1 MGIIQKFIQ
10 KITGKEE
17 DKKSSSKSVS
27 KRKNVA
33 PVISKSQPYISQ
45 SGKVY
50 TNPVDLAKAK
60 YYYSTDRA
68 KRNGQLAEYWHNQ
81 MADKNSSFHKYY
93 GERYNRQ
100 QEYNKKYAKEHT
112 SKRGTLDR
120 ILGVLGYNGIT
131 QGLYN
136 ITDNDDSTTFVGG
149 LKQGLKYWN
158 PTTDDVSDRKTF
170 SDVLKN
176 LGWEDKDPDHLSV
189 SDVGR
194 GVVGFIGDVV
204 TDPLSYINPFS
215 SAAKIVKGSGY
226 GLDAVKAVKETT
238 HSKSFAEVSKYLSD
252 AGTNADKIKYMKG
265 TTAKDFMKA
274 ANYDKT
280 LSPEQTKEVAERM
293 SYNFN
298 RDIQRLK
305 LHPENEEGL
314 SMGIGHL
321 LPFDEKRRK
330 ALNKEIISSKSLR
343 QLGDSTISPYYN
355 SLAKKIRTS
364 KMGQRFSKK
373 AQTEAQAAKNGINK
387 TTNLYALARK
397 VQGFDEAVKDAG
409 DYDIGNAFYEVFK
422 DSDEGEL
429 LDIITSI
436 EDGSFSDMR
445 NLLDIK
451 EAAFKKAYKKVGDN
465 EYIKKS
471 DGSRINKSQDE
482 IMGEMNFSD
491 EIGQFEDT
499 KSILQQKRDALDAI
513 ENFVKKHEGMITDD
527 FTKDIYRL
535 TGKTYNKD
543 SSASE
548 LAEALLLHNKY
559 QKSGGFLNIL
569 KNMQT
574 EDMPETIKKAYDS
587 ILKNSDESAA
597 RRTVLNSEKDKLQA
611 AIAKAAKRAEEDSL
625 EGKQIIDSYNEF
637 LQNNEPKY
645 FEYIENLVHTN
656 TAKEDI
662 ERQKFL
668 SDYTKRHLSDYY
680 LLKKRYGG
688 SDDVDKFVKK
698 RQDIWNEYAE
708 QKKIYDAI
716 RDKYNI
722 FDDRSESKAFSYMR
736 EDEKNIY
743 KQSAYVVKNFKS
755 NYFESSKS
763 LVFEIQDFINSKLE
777 DALND
782 ARLQKFID
790 KNGGVKKATTISND
804 EIKLQKIN
812 NELSELDKI
821 DSVYKTDFVKP
832 DFDKLTVK
840 EMRSLAKDLG
850 IKNYSRANRT
860 DIISKLNQHYTSSR
874 ITDEGWQHIIDNASP
889 SDLKKLV
896 DGVKNDK
903 EYNKLNKWLD
913 STKTAQQ
920 KIDDYFNSESFQ
932 FFKDADHLMTDKRT
946 TFVGSDKVGK
956 YVEELP
962 EINDR
967 LNHIEGIVNAFK
979 RGEVTKEAF
988 TTAQID
994 AVNVFIDRMNQIAK
1008 DEIAAG
1014 IMTEEQFNKY
1024 FERYFSHILKN
1035 KDKAASAVIEK
1046 TNGSFKQFWQFASKG
1061 FSKSRKSNMVV
1072 DSVDKNGERMF
1083 KTAIWDVYLER
1094 ALTSNQVLANK
1105 NIVSFINDMFSKP
1118 LKHPLDSAEKGYV
1131 KGMFYEDVQNTINSS
1146 LAHLVE
1152 KEKKAWIRDM
1162 WQSYSD
1168 DTDEFLD
1175 AMRTNG
1181 WLPEHIEANLRSA
1194 QKRVSDLEDM
1204 ISRNLDKE
1212 SFAFKY
1218 SNNKD
1223 KPYVDRSVLETQL
1236 EEAKKQLKNASE
1248 IFKQHIGESIE
1259 NAADGYIELVKDEII
1274 RPAYDE
1280 IVTNIFGKD
1289 TAGRIKFSANNAIT
1303 VMTDEE
1309 IRRFTDIFTDAKIM
1323 QYDGDAVDKV
1333 NKMSKMQ
1340 QAELQ
1345 PKLLTLYDK
1354 FLKIWK
1360 AANTLVA
1367 PSFHVQNSAS
1377 NAFQSFL
1384 SIGSDALNPKS
1395 IKLAKNI
1402 LSTNDPYQTVK
1413 ISGKKYTY
1421 QKLNR
1426 LAKKYGVIDENFAA
1440 YDFGKDKPTRWELGQ
1455 RNADLQ
1461 KLSDVKWKDS
1471 PIWDS
1476 VLQTS
1481 TVIGSNIE
1489 SIQRMNLWIGRLKKG
1504 DDFEEATRKVDQF
1517 LFDYSDL
1524 TDFEQNIMKR
1534 VIPFY
1539 TFMRKNIPME
1549 LEAMLNTPSIF
1560 RNINYGIDEIQ
1571 NMDENTVPENK
1582 RNEWRQD
1589 YIEIPYSRNLTDT
1602 SENIGIN
1609 PQFPYQQLDR
1619 LDVDKLIGSTS
1630 PLIKMPLEAYTG
1642 SYAYT
1647 GMDIDSPLE
1656 YILGQSLVTSPI
1668 SRMMETNDKDEQ
1680 KMREISKFTTFPI
1693 ATIKDQTVN
1702 KFSYN
1707 K

>member
-17 DKKSSSKSVS
+17 DKKSSSKSAS
-27 KRKNVA
+27 KRKNAA

-50 TNPVDLAKAK
+50 TRPSDLAKAK
-60 YYYSTDRA
+60 YYYSADRA

-93 GERYNRQ
+93 DERYNRQ

-194 GVVGFIGDVV
+194 GAVGFIGDVV

-226 GLDAVKAVKETT
+226 GLDAVNAVKEAT

-274 ANYDKT
+274 ANYDKS
-280 LSPEQTKEVAERM
+280 LNPEQTKEVAERM

-298 RDIQRLK
+298 RDIQKLR

-330 ALNKEIISSKSLR
+330 VLNKEIISSKSLR

-397 VQGFDEAVKDAG
+397 VQGFDEAVKDAT

-574 EDMPETIKKAYDS
+574 DDMPETIKKAYDS
-587 ILKNSDESAA
+587 ILKNSDENAA
-597 RRTVLNSEKDKLQA
+597 RRTVLNSEKDKLQT
-611 AIAKAAKRAEEDSL
+611 AIAKAAKQAEEDSL

-637 LQNNEPKY
+637 LQNNEPK
-645 FEYIENLVHTN
+645 
-656 TAKEDI
+656 
-662 ERQKFL
+662 
-668 SDYTKRHLSDYY
+668 
-680 LLKKRYGG
+680 
-688 SDDVDKFVKK
+688 
-698 RQDIWNEYAE
+698 
-708 QKKIYDAI
+708 
-716 RDKYNI
+716 
-722 FDDRSESKAFSYMR
+722 
-736 EDEKNIY
+736 
-743 KQSAYVVKNFKS
+743 
-755 NYFESSKS
+755 
-763 LVFEIQDFINSKLE
+763 
-777 DALND
+777 
-782 ARLQKFID
+782 FID
-790 KNGGVKKATTISND
+790 KNGSVKKATTISND

-840 EMRSLAKDLG
+840 EMRGLAKDLG

-903 EYNKLNKWLD
+903 EYNKLNKWLN

-946 TFVGSDKVGK
+946 AVVGSDKVGK
-956 YVEELP
+956 YVEDLP
-962 EINDR
+962 ESNDR

-979 RGEVTKEAF
+979 RGEVTKDAF

-994 AVNVFIDRMNQIAK
+994 AVNVFMDRMNQIAK

-1072 DSVDKNGERMF
+1072 DSIDKNGERMF

-1094 ALTSNQVLANK
+1094 ALTSNQILANK

-1236 EEAKKQLKNASE
+1236 EEAKKQLKNANE

-1259 NAADGYIELVKDEII
+1259 NAADGYIELVRDEII

-1354 FLKIWK
+1354 FLKSWK

-1367 PSFHVQNSAS
+1367 PSFHVQNAAS

-1656 YILGQSLVTSPI
+1656 YILGQSLVTSPVARI
-1668 SRMMETNDKDEQ
+1668 METNDKDEQ

>member
-33 PVISKSQPYISQ
+33 PVISKSQPYVSQ

-50 TNPVDLAKAK
+50 TRPSDLAKAK
-60 YYYSTDRA
+60 YYYSADRA

-194 GVVGFIGDVV
+194 GAVGFIGDVV

-226 GLDAVKAVKETT
+226 GLDAVKAVKEAT

-252 AGTNADKIKYMKG
+252 AGTNTDKIKYMKG

-274 ANYDKT
+274 ANYDKA

-298 RDIQRLK
+298 RDIQKLR

-314 SMGIGHL
+314 SIGIGHL

-397 VQGFDEAVKDAG
+397 VQGFDEAMKDAG
-409 DYDIGNAFYEVFK
+409 DYDIGNALYEVFK

-574 EDMPETIKKAYDS
+574 DDMPETIKKAYDS

-625 EGKQIIDSYNEF
+625 EGKQIIDNYNEF
-637 LQNNEPKY
+637 LQNNEP
-645 FEYIENLVHTN
+645 
-656 TAKEDI
+656 
-662 ERQKFL
+662 
-668 SDYTKRHLSDYY
+668 
-680 LLKKRYGG
+680 
-688 SDDVDKFVKK
+688 
-698 RQDIWNEYAE
+698 
-708 QKKIYDAI
+708 
-716 RDKYNI
+716 
-722 FDDRSESKAFSYMR
+722 
-736 EDEKNIY
+736 
-743 KQSAYVVKNFKS
+743 
-755 NYFESSKS
+755 
-763 LVFEIQDFINSKLE
+763 
-777 DALND
+777 
-782 ARLQKFID
+782 KFID

-832 DFDKLTVK
+832 DFDKFTVK

-889 SDLKKLV
+889 SDLRKLV

-932 FFKDADHLMTDKRT
+932 FFKDADHLMTDKRA

-956 YVEELP
+956 YVEDLP

-1105 NIVSFINDMFSKP
+1105 NIVSFINDMFVKP

-1236 EEAKKQLKNASE
+1236 EEAKIQLKNANE

-1259 NAADGYIELVKDEII
+1259 NAADGYIELVRDEII

-1354 FLKIWK
+1354 FLKSWK

-1367 PSFHVQNSAS
+1367 PSFHVQNAAS

-1504 DDFEEATRKVDQF
+1504 DDFEEAKRKVDQF

-1656 YILGQSLVTSPI
+1656 YILGQSLVTSPVARI
-1668 SRMMETNDKDEQ
+1668 METNDKDEQ
-1680 KMREISKFTTFPI
+1680 KIREISKFTTFPI
-1693 ATIKDQTVN
+1693 ATIKDQTIN

>member
-194 GVVGFIGDVV
+194 GAVGFIGDVV

-226 GLDAVKAVKETT
+226 GLDAVKAVKEAT

-298 RDIQRLK
+298 RDIQKLR

-355 SLAKKIRTS
+355 SLAKKIRIS

-373 AQTEAQAAKNGINK
+373 AQTEAQVAKNGINK
-387 TTNLYALARK
+387 TINLYALARK

-409 DYDIGNAFYEVFK
+409 DYDIGNALYEVFK

-574 EDMPETIKKAYDS
+574 DDMPETIKKAYDS

-597 RRTVLNSEKDKLQA
+597 RRTVLNSEKDKLQT

-625 EGKQIIDSYNEF
+625 KGKQINDSYNEF
-637 LQNNEPKY
+637 LQNNEP
-645 FEYIENLVHTN
+645 
-656 TAKEDI
+656 
-662 ERQKFL
+662 
-668 SDYTKRHLSDYY
+668 
-680 LLKKRYGG
+680 
-688 SDDVDKFVKK
+688 
-698 RQDIWNEYAE
+698 
-708 QKKIYDAI
+708 
-716 RDKYNI
+716 
-722 FDDRSESKAFSYMR
+722 
-736 EDEKNIY
+736 
-743 KQSAYVVKNFKS
+743 
-755 NYFESSKS
+755 
-763 LVFEIQDFINSKLE
+763 
-777 DALND
+777 
-782 ARLQKFID
+782 KFID

-832 DFDKLTVK
+832 DFDKFTVK

-889 SDLKKLV
+889 SDLRKLV

-932 FFKDADHLMTDKRT
+932 FFKDADHLMTDKRA

-956 YVEELP
+956 YVENLP

-1008 DEIAAG
+1008 DEITAG
-1014 IMTEEQFNKY
+1014 IITEEQFNKY

-1105 NIVSFINDMFSKP
+1105 NIVSFINDMFVKP

-1194 QKRVSDLEDM
+1194 QKRVSDLEYM

-1354 FLKIWK
+1354 FLKSWK

>member
-27 KRKNVA
+27 KRKNTA
-33 PVISKSQPYISQ
+33 PVISKSQPYVSQ

-68 KRNGQLAEYWHNQ
+68 KRNGHLAEYWHNQ

-120 ILGVLGYNGIT
+120 ILGVLGYNGVT

-176 LGWEDKDPDHLSV
+176 LGWKDKDPNHLSV

-194 GVVGFIGDVV
+194 GAVGFIGDVV

-226 GLDAVKAVKETT
+226 GLDAVKAVKEAT

-252 AGTNADKIKYMKG
+252 AGTNTDKIKYMKG

-274 ANYDKT
+274 ANYDKA

-298 RDIQRLK
+298 RDIQKLR

-387 TTNLYALARK
+387 TANLYALARK
-397 VQGFDEAVKDAG
+397 VQGFDEAVKDAT

-451 EAAFKKAYKKVGDN
+451 EAAFKKTYKKVGDN

-574 EDMPETIKKAYDS
+574 DDMPETIKKAYDS

-597 RRTVLNSEKDKLQA
+597 RRTVLNSEKDKLQT

-625 EGKQIIDSYNEF
+625 EGKQI
-637 LQNNEPKY
+637 
-645 FEYIENLVHTN
+645 
-656 TAKEDI
+656 
-662 ERQKFL
+662 
-668 SDYTKRHLSDYY
+668 
-680 LLKKRYGG
+680 
-688 SDDVDKFVKK
+688 
-698 RQDIWNEYAE
+698 
-708 QKKIYDAI
+708 
-716 RDKYNI
+716 
-722 FDDRSESKAFSYMR
+722 
-736 EDEKNIY
+736 
-743 KQSAYVVKNFKS
+743 
-755 NYFESSKS
+755 
-763 LVFEIQDFINSKLE
+763 
-777 DALND
+777 ND
-782 ARLQKFID
+782 AHLQKFID

-832 DFDKLTVK
+832 DFDKFTVK
-840 EMRSLAKDLG
+840 EMRRLAKDLG

-913 STKTAQQ
+913 STKTVQQ

-946 TFVGSDKVGK
+946 AFVGSDKVGK
-956 YVEELP
+956 YVEDLP

-1072 DSVDKNGERMF
+1072 DSIDKNGERMF

-1094 ALTSNQVLANK
+1094 ALTSNQILANK

-1118 LKHPLDSAEKGYV
+1118 LKHPLDSTEKGYV

-1236 EEAKKQLKNASE
+1236 EEAKIQLKNANE
-1248 IFKQHIGESIE
+1248 IFKQHIGGSIE
-1259 NAADGYIELVKDEII
+1259 NAADGYIELVRDEII

-1354 FLKIWK
+1354 FLKSWK

-1367 PSFHVQNSAS
+1367 PSFHVQNAAS

-1426 LAKKYGVIDENFAA
+1426 LAKKYGVIDENFAT

-1476 VLQTS
+1476 VLQAS

-1489 SIQRMNLWIGRLKKG
+1489 SIQRMNLWICRLKKG

-1589 YIEIPYSRNLTDT
+1589 YIEIPYSRNFTGT
-1602 SENIGIN
+1602 PENIGIN

-1656 YILGQSLVTSPI
+1656 YILGQSLVTSPVA
-1668 SRMMETNDKDEQ
+1668 RMMETNDKDEQ

>member
-27 KRKNVA
+27 KRKNAA

-50 TNPVDLAKAK
+50 TRPSDLAKAK
-60 YYYSTDRA
+60 YYYSADRA

-93 GERYNRQ
+93 GERYNKQ

-176 LGWEDKDPDHLSV
+176 LGWEDKDPNHLSV
-189 SDVGR
+189 SDIGR
-194 GVVGFIGDVV
+194 GAVGFIGDVV

-226 GLDAVKAVKETT
+226 GLDAVKAVKEAT

-265 TTAKDFMKA
+265 TTSKDFMKA

-298 RDIQRLK
+298 RDIQRLR

-574 EDMPETIKKAYDS
+574 DDMPETIKKAYDS

-597 RRTVLNSEKDKLQA
+597 RRTVLNSEKDKLQS

-625 EGKQIIDSYNEF
+625 EGKQINDSYNEF
-637 LQNNEPKY
+637 LQNNEPK
-645 FEYIENLVHTN
+645 
-656 TAKEDI
+656 
-662 ERQKFL
+662 
-668 SDYTKRHLSDYY
+668 
-680 LLKKRYGG
+680 
-688 SDDVDKFVKK
+688 
-698 RQDIWNEYAE
+698 
-708 QKKIYDAI
+708 
-716 RDKYNI
+716 
-722 FDDRSESKAFSYMR
+722 
-736 EDEKNIY
+736 
-743 KQSAYVVKNFKS
+743 
-755 NYFESSKS
+755 
-763 LVFEIQDFINSKLE
+763 
-777 DALND
+777 
-782 ARLQKFID
+782 FID
-790 KNGGVKKATTISND
+790 KNGVVKKATTISND
-804 EIKLQKIN
+804 EIKLQKVN

-832 DFDKLTVK
+832 DFDKFTVK
-840 EMRSLAKDLG
+840 EMRRLAKDLG

-913 STKTAQQ
+913 STKTVQQ

-932 FFKDADHLMTDKRT
+932 FFKDADHLMTDKRAA
-946 TFVGSDKVGK
+946 FVGSDNVGK
-956 YVEELP
+956 YVEDLP

-994 AVNVFIDRMNQIAK
+994 AVNVFMDRMNQIAK

-1072 DSVDKNGERMF
+1072 DSIDKNGERMF

-1094 ALTSNQVLANK
+1094 ALTSNQILANK

-1118 LKHPLDSAEKGYV
+1118 LKHPLDSTEKGYV

-1236 EEAKKQLKNASE
+1236 EEAKIQLKNANE

-1259 NAADGYIELVKDEII
+1259 NAADGYIELVRDEII

-1354 FLKIWK
+1354 FLKSWK

-1367 PSFHVQNSAS
+1367 PSFHVQNAAS

-1656 YILGQSLVTSPI
+1656 YILGQSLVTSPVARI
-1668 SRMMETNDKDEQ
+1668 METNDKDEQ

>member
-27 KRKNVA
+27 KRKNAA
-33 PVISKSQPYISQ
+33 PVISKSQPYVSQ

-68 KRNGQLAEYWHNQ
+68 KRNGHLAEYWHNQ

-176 LGWEDKDPDHLSV
+176 FGWEDKDPDHLSV

-298 RDIQRLK
+298 RDIQRLR

-355 SLAKKIRTS
+355 SLAKKIRIS

-373 AQTEAQAAKNGINK
+373 AQTETQAAKNGINK

-397 VQGFDEAVKDAG
+397 VQGFDEVMKDAG

-499 KSILQQKRDALDAI
+499 KSILQQKRDSLDAI

-535 TGKTYNKD
+535 TGKTYNKY

-574 EDMPETIKKAYDS
+574 DDMPETIKKAYDS

-611 AIAKAAKRAEEDSL
+611 AISKAAKRAEEDSL
-625 EGKQIIDSYNEF
+625 EGKQIID
-637 LQNNEPKY
+637 
-645 FEYIENLVHTN
+645 I
-656 TAKEDI
+656 
-662 ERQKFL
+662 
-668 SDYTKRHLSDYY
+668 
-680 LLKKRYGG
+680 
-688 SDDVDKFVKK
+688 
-698 RQDIWNEYAE
+698 
-708 QKKIYDAI
+708 
-716 RDKYNI
+716 
-722 FDDRSESKAFSYMR
+722 
-736 EDEKNIY
+736 
-743 KQSAYVVKNFKS
+743 
-755 NYFESSKS
+755 
-763 LVFEIQDFINSKLE
+763 
-777 DALND
+777 
-782 ARLQKFID
+782 
-790 KNGGVKKATTISND
+790 KKATTISND
-804 EIKLQKIN
+804 EIKLQKVN

-832 DFDKLTVK
+832 DFDKFTVK
-840 EMRSLAKDLG
+840 EMRMLAKDLG

-913 STKTAQQ
+913 NTKTVQQ

-932 FFKDADHLMTDKRT
+932 FFKDADHLMTDKRAA
-946 TFVGSDKVGK
+946 FVGSDKVGK

-962 EINDR
+962 EINDK

-1072 DSVDKNGERMF
+1072 DSIDKNGERMF

-1094 ALTSNQVLANK
+1094 ALTSNQILANK

-1118 LKHPLDSAEKGYV
+1118 LKHPLDSTEKGYV

-1175 AMRTNG
+1175 AMRING

-1236 EEAKKQLKNASE
+1236 EEAKIQLKNANE

-1367 PSFHVQNSAS
+1367 PSFHIQNSAS

-1384 SIGSDALNPKS
+1384 SIGGDALNPKS

-1504 DDFEEATRKVDQF
+1504 DDFEEATRKIDQF

-1656 YILGQSLVTSPI
+1656 YILGQSLVTSPVARI
-1668 SRMMETNDKDEQ
+1668 METNDKDEQ

>member
-27 KRKNVA
+27 KRKNAA

-50 TNPVDLAKAK
+50 TKPSDLAKAK

-194 GVVGFIGDVV
+194 GAVGFIGDVV

-226 GLDAVKAVKETT
+226 GLDAVKAVKEAT

-274 ANYDKT
+274 ANYDKS

-298 RDIQRLK
+298 RDIQKLR

-397 VQGFDEAVKDAG
+397 VQGFDEAVKDAT

-471 DGSRINKSQDE
+471 DGSKINKSQDE

-543 SSASE
+543 SSSSE

-574 EDMPETIKKAYDS
+574 DDMPETIKKAYDS

-597 RRTVLNSEKDKLQA
+597 RRTVLNSEKDKLQT
-611 AIAKAAKRAEEDSL
+611 AIAKAAKQAEEDSL

-637 LQNNEPKY
+637 LQNNEPK
-645 FEYIENLVHTN
+645 
-656 TAKEDI
+656 
-662 ERQKFL
+662 
-668 SDYTKRHLSDYY
+668 
-680 LLKKRYGG
+680 
-688 SDDVDKFVKK
+688 
-698 RQDIWNEYAE
+698 
-708 QKKIYDAI
+708 
-716 RDKYNI
+716 
-722 FDDRSESKAFSYMR
+722 
-736 EDEKNIY
+736 
-743 KQSAYVVKNFKS
+743 
-755 NYFESSKS
+755 
-763 LVFEIQDFINSKLE
+763 
-777 DALND
+777 
-782 ARLQKFID
+782 FID
-790 KNGGVKKATTISND
+790 KNGGVKKSTTISND

-821 DSVYKTDFVKP
+821 NSVYKTDFVKP
-832 DFDKLTVK
+832 DFDKFTVK
-840 EMRSLAKDLG
+840 EMRMLAKDLG
-850 IKNYSRANRT
+850 IKNYSRANRA

-889 SDLKKLV
+889 SDLRKLV
-896 DGVKNDK
+896 YGVKNDK

-946 TFVGSDKVGK
+946 AFVGSDKVGK
-956 YVEELP
+956 YIEDLP

-994 AVNVFIDRMNQIAK
+994 AVNVFMDRMNQIAK

-1072 DSVDKNGERMF
+1072 DSIDKNGERIF

-1118 LKHPLDSAEKGYV
+1118 LKHPLDSTEKGYV

-1236 EEAKKQLKNASE
+1236 EEAKIQLKNANE

-1259 NAADGYIELVKDEII
+1259 NAADGYIELVRDEII

-1354 FLKIWK
+1354 FLKSWK
-1360 AANTLVA
+1360 AVNTLVA
-1367 PSFHVQNSAS
+1367 PSFHVQNAAS

-1481 TVIGSNIE
+1481 TVIGSNVE

-1656 YILGQSLVTSPI
+1656 YILGQSLVTSPVA
-1668 SRMMETNDKDEQ
+1668 RMMETNDKDEQ

-1702 KFSYN
+1702 KFFYN

>member
-194 GVVGFIGDVV
+194 GAVGFIGDVV

-226 GLDAVKAVKETT
+226 GLDAVKAVKEAT

-298 RDIQRLK
+298 RDIQKLR

-355 SLAKKIRTS
+355 SLAKKIRIS

-373 AQTEAQAAKNGINK
+373 AQTEAQVAKNGINK

-409 DYDIGNAFYEVFK
+409 DYDIGNALYEVFK

-574 EDMPETIKKAYDS
+574 DDMPETIKKAYDS

-597 RRTVLNSEKDKLQA
+597 RRTVLNSEKDKLQT

-625 EGKQIIDSYNEF
+625 KGKQINDSYNEF
-637 LQNNEPKY
+637 LQNNEP
-645 FEYIENLVHTN
+645 
-656 TAKEDI
+656 
-662 ERQKFL
+662 
-668 SDYTKRHLSDYY
+668 
-680 LLKKRYGG
+680 
-688 SDDVDKFVKK
+688 
-698 RQDIWNEYAE
+698 
-708 QKKIYDAI
+708 
-716 RDKYNI
+716 
-722 FDDRSESKAFSYMR
+722 
-736 EDEKNIY
+736 
-743 KQSAYVVKNFKS
+743 
-755 NYFESSKS
+755 
-763 LVFEIQDFINSKLE
+763 
-777 DALND
+777 
-782 ARLQKFID
+782 KFID

-832 DFDKLTVK
+832 DFDKFTVK

-889 SDLKKLV
+889 SDLRKLV

-932 FFKDADHLMTDKRT
+932 FFKDADHLMTDKRA

-956 YVEELP
+956 YVENLP

-1008 DEIAAG
+1008 DEITAG

-1105 NIVSFINDMFSKP
+1105 NIVSFINDMFVKP

-1194 QKRVSDLEDM
+1194 QKRVSDLEYM

-1360 AANTLVA
+1360 ATNTLVA

-1668 SRMMETNDKDEQ
+1668 SRIMETNDKDEQ

-1693 ATIKDQTVN
+1693 ATIKDQTIN

>member
-194 GVVGFIGDVV
+194 GAVGFIGDVV

-226 GLDAVKAVKETT
+226 GLDAVKAVKEAT

-298 RDIQRLK
+298 RDIQKLR

-355 SLAKKIRTS
+355 SLAKKIRIS

-373 AQTEAQAAKNGINK
+373 AQTEAQVAKNGINK

-409 DYDIGNAFYEVFK
+409 DYDIGNALYEVFK

-574 EDMPETIKKAYDS
+574 DDMPETIKKAYDS

-597 RRTVLNSEKDKLQA
+597 RRTVLNSEKDKLQT

-625 EGKQIIDSYNEF
+625 KGKQINDSYNEF
-637 LQNNEPKY
+637 LQNNEP
-645 FEYIENLVHTN
+645 
-656 TAKEDI
+656 
-662 ERQKFL
+662 
-668 SDYTKRHLSDYY
+668 
-680 LLKKRYGG
+680 
-688 SDDVDKFVKK
+688 
-698 RQDIWNEYAE
+698 
-708 QKKIYDAI
+708 
-716 RDKYNI
+716 
-722 FDDRSESKAFSYMR
+722 
-736 EDEKNIY
+736 
-743 KQSAYVVKNFKS
+743 
-755 NYFESSKS
+755 
-763 LVFEIQDFINSKLE
+763 
-777 DALND
+777 
-782 ARLQKFID
+782 KFID

-832 DFDKLTVK
+832 DFDKFTVK

-889 SDLKKLV
+889 SDLRKLV

-932 FFKDADHLMTDKRT
+932 FFKDADHLMTDKRA

-956 YVEELP
+956 YVENLP

-1008 DEIAAG
+1008 DEITAG

-1105 NIVSFINDMFSKP
+1105 NIVSFINDMFVKP

-1194 QKRVSDLEDM
+1194 QKRVSDLEYM

-1248 IFKQHIGESIE
+1248 IFKQYIGESIE
-1259 NAADGYIELVKDEII
+1259 SAADGYIELVKDEII

-1360 AANTLVA
+1360 ATNTLVA

-1668 SRMMETNDKDEQ
+1668 SRIMETNDKDEQ

-1693 ATIKDQTVN
+1693 ATIKDQTIN

>member
-27 KRKNVA
+27 KRKNSA

-50 TNPVDLAKAK
+50 TRPSDLAKAK
-60 YYYSTDRA
+60 YYYSADRA

-158 PTTDDVSDRKTF
+158 PATDDVSDRKTF

-226 GLDAVKAVKETT
+226 GLDAVKAAKEAT

-252 AGTNADKIKYMKG
+252 AGTNVDKIKYMKG

-280 LSPEQTKEVAERM
+280 LNPEQTKEVAERM

-298 RDIQRLK
+298 RDIQKLR

-355 SLAKKIRTS
+355 SLAKKIRIS

-373 AQTEAQAAKNGINK
+373 AQTEAQASKNGINK

-397 VQGFDEAVKDAG
+397 VQGFDEAMKDAG

-491 EIGQFEDT
+491 EIGQFENT
-499 KSILQQKRDALDAI
+499 KSILQQKRDSLDAI

-574 EDMPETIKKAYDS
+574 DDMPETIKKAYDS
-587 ILKNSDESAA
+587 ILNNSDESAA

-611 AIAKAAKRAEEDSL
+611 AIAKAAKRAEEDSF
-625 EGKQIIDSYNEF
+625 EGKQI
-637 LQNNEPKY
+637 NN
-645 FEYIENLVHTN
+645 
-656 TAKEDI
+656 A
-662 ERQKFL
+662 
-668 SDYTKRHLSDYY
+668 
-680 LLKKRYGG
+680 G
-688 SDDVDKFVKK
+688 
-698 RQDIWNEYAE
+698 
-708 QKKIYDAI
+708 
-716 RDKYNI
+716 
-722 FDDRSESKAFSYMR
+722 
-736 EDEKNIY
+736 
-743 KQSAYVVKNFKS
+743 
-755 NYFESSKS
+755 
-763 LVFEIQDFINSKLE
+763 
-777 DALND
+777 
-782 ARLQKFID
+782 LQKFID
-790 KNGGVKKATTISND
+790 KNGGVKNATTISND
-804 EIKLQKIN
+804 EIKLQKVN

-840 EMRSLAKDLG
+840 EIRSLAKDLG

-913 STKTAQQ
+913 NTKTTQQ

-932 FFKDADHLMTDKRT
+932 FFKDADHLMTDKRAA
-946 TFVGSDKVGK
+946 FVGSDKVGK
-956 YVEELP
+956 YVEDLP

-1046 TNGSFKQFWQFASKG
+1046 TNGSFKQFWQFASKD

-1072 DSVDKNGERMF
+1072 DSIDKNGKRIF

-1105 NIVSFINDMFSKP
+1105 NIVSFINDIFSKP
-1118 LKHPLDSAEKGYV
+1118 LKHPLDSTEKGYV
-1131 KGMFYEDVQNTINSS
+1131 KGMFYEDVQNIINSS
-1146 LAHLVE
+1146 LAHLIE

-1212 SFAFKY
+1212 SFIAKY
-1218 SNNKD
+1218 GNNKN
-1223 KPYVDRSVLETQL
+1223 KPYVDRSILEAQL
-1236 EEAKKQLKNASE
+1236 EEAKKQLKTANE

-1259 NAADGYIELVKDEII
+1259 NAADGYIELVRDEII

-1354 FLKIWK
+1354 FLKSWK
-1360 AANTLVA
+1360 AVNTLVA
-1367 PSFHVQNSAS
+1367 PSFHVQNAAS

-1656 YILGQSLVTSPI
+1656 YILGQSLVTSPVV
-1668 SRMMETNDKDEQ
+1668 RMMETNDKDEQ

>member
-27 KRKNVA
+27 KRKNTA

-50 TNPVDLAKAK
+50 TKPSDLAKAK

-194 GVVGFIGDVV
+194 GAVGFIGDVV

-226 GLDAVKAVKETT
+226 GLDAVKAVKEAT

-274 ANYDKT
+274 ANYDKS
-280 LSPEQTKEVAERM
+280 LNPEQTKEVAERM

-298 RDIQRLK
+298 RDIQKLR

-330 ALNKEIISSKSLR
+330 VLNKEIISSKSLR

-373 AQTEAQAAKNGINK
+373 AQTEAQTAKNGINK

-397 VQGFDEAVKDAG
+397 VQGFDEAMKDAT

-574 EDMPETIKKAYDS
+574 DDMPETIKKAYDS

-637 LQNNEPKY
+637 LQNNEPK
-645 FEYIENLVHTN
+645 
-656 TAKEDI
+656 
-662 ERQKFL
+662 
-668 SDYTKRHLSDYY
+668 
-680 LLKKRYGG
+680 
-688 SDDVDKFVKK
+688 
-698 RQDIWNEYAE
+698 
-708 QKKIYDAI
+708 
-716 RDKYNI
+716 
-722 FDDRSESKAFSYMR
+722 
-736 EDEKNIY
+736 
-743 KQSAYVVKNFKS
+743 
-755 NYFESSKS
+755 
-763 LVFEIQDFINSKLE
+763 
-777 DALND
+777 
-782 ARLQKFID
+782 FID

-840 EMRSLAKDLG
+840 EMRWLAKDLG

-913 STKTAQQ
+913 NTKTVQQ

-946 TFVGSDKVGK
+946 AFVGSDKVGK
-956 YVEELP
+956 YVEDLP

-994 AVNVFIDRMNQIAK
+994 AVNVFMDRMNQIAK

-1072 DSVDKNGERMF
+1072 DSIDKNGERMF

-1094 ALTSNQVLANK
+1094 ALTSNQILANK

-1181 WLPEHIEANLRSA
+1181 LLPEHIEANLRSA

-1236 EEAKKQLKNASE
+1236 EEAKIQLKNANE

-1354 FLKIWK
+1354 FLKSWK

-1367 PSFHVQNSAS
+1367 PSFHVQNAAS

-1384 SIGSDALNPKS
+1384 SIRGDALNPKS

-1656 YILGQSLVTSPI
+1656 YILGQSLVTSPFARI
-1668 SRMMETNDKDEQ
+1668 METNDKDEQ

>member
-27 KRKNVA
+27 KRKNTA

-50 TNPVDLAKAK
+50 TKPSDLAKAK
-60 YYYSTDRA
+60 YYYSSDRA

-81 MADKNSSFHKYY
+81 IADKNSSFHKYY

-100 QEYNKKYAKEHT
+100 HEYNKKYAKEHT

-215 SAAKIVKGSGY
+215 STAKIVKGSGY
-226 GLDAVKAVKETT
+226 GLDAVKAVKEAT

-274 ANYDKT
+274 ANYDKS

-298 RDIQRLK
+298 RDIQRLR
-305 LHPENEEGL
+305 LNPENEEGL

-355 SLAKKIRTS
+355 SLAKKIRIS

-397 VQGFDEAVKDAG
+397 IQGFDEAVKDAG

-445 NLLDIK
+445 NFLDIK

-499 KSILQQKRDALDAI
+499 KSILQQKRDSLDAI

-574 EDMPETIKKAYDS
+574 DDMPETIKKAYDS

-611 AIAKAAKRAEEDSL
+611 AIAKAAKLAEEDNL
-625 EGKQIIDSYNEF
+625 EGKQIIDS
-637 LQNNEPKY
+637 
-645 FEYIENLVHTN
+645 
-656 TAKEDI
+656 
-662 ERQKFL
+662 
-668 SDYTKRHLSDYY
+668 
-680 LLKKRYGG
+680 
-688 SDDVDKFVKK
+688 
-698 RQDIWNEYAE
+698 
-708 QKKIYDAI
+708 
-716 RDKYNI
+716 
-722 FDDRSESKAFSYMR
+722 
-736 EDEKNIY
+736 
-743 KQSAYVVKNFKS
+743 
-755 NYFESSKS
+755 
-763 LVFEIQDFINSKLE
+763 
-777 DALND
+777 
-782 ARLQKFID
+782 
-790 KNGGVKKATTISND
+790 KKATTISND

-821 DSVYKTDFVKP
+821 DSVYKTDFVEP
-832 DFDKLTVK
+832 DFDKFTVK
-840 EMRSLAKDLG
+840 EMRRLAKDLG

-932 FFKDADHLMTDKRT
+932 FFKDADHLMTDKRAS
-946 TFVGSDKVGK
+946 FVGSDKVGK
-956 YVEELP
+956 YVEDLP

-1072 DSVDKNGERMF
+1072 DSVDKNGKRIF

-1094 ALTSNQVLANK
+1094 ALTSNQILANK
-1105 NIVSFINDMFSKP
+1105 NIVSFINDIFSKP
-1118 LKHPLDSAEKGYV
+1118 LKHPLDSTEKGYV

-1181 WLPEHIEANLRSA
+1181 WLPEHIEANLRFA

-1236 EEAKKQLKNASE
+1236 EEAKIQLKNANE

-1259 NAADGYIELVKDEII
+1259 NAADGYIELVRDEII

-1354 FLKIWK
+1354 FLKSWK

-1367 PSFHVQNSAS
+1367 PSFHVQNTAS

-1668 SRMMETNDKDEQ
+1668 SRIMETNDKDEQ

>member
-27 KRKNVA
+27 KRKNAA

-50 TNPVDLAKAK
+50 TKPSDLAKAK

-194 GVVGFIGDVV
+194 GAVGFIGDVV

-226 GLDAVKAVKETT
+226 GLDAVKAVKEAT

-274 ANYDKT
+274 ANYDKS
-280 LSPEQTKEVAERM
+280 LNPEQTKEVAERM

-298 RDIQRLK
+298 RDIQKLR

-397 VQGFDEAVKDAG
+397 VQGFDEAVKDAT

-471 DGSRINKSQDE
+471 DGSKINKSQDE

-574 EDMPETIKKAYDS
+574 DDMPETIKKAYDS

-611 AIAKAAKRAEEDSL
+611 AIAKAAKLAEEDSL

-637 LQNNEPKY
+637 LQNNEPK
-645 FEYIENLVHTN
+645 
-656 TAKEDI
+656 
-662 ERQKFL
+662 
-668 SDYTKRHLSDYY
+668 
-680 LLKKRYGG
+680 
-688 SDDVDKFVKK
+688 
-698 RQDIWNEYAE
+698 
-708 QKKIYDAI
+708 
-716 RDKYNI
+716 
-722 FDDRSESKAFSYMR
+722 
-736 EDEKNIY
+736 
-743 KQSAYVVKNFKS
+743 
-755 NYFESSKS
+755 
-763 LVFEIQDFINSKLE
+763 
-777 DALND
+777 
-782 ARLQKFID
+782 FID
-790 KNGGVKKATTISND
+790 KNGGVKKSTTISND

-821 DSVYKTDFVKP
+821 NSVYKTDFVKP
-832 DFDKLTVK
+832 DFDKFTVK
-840 EMRSLAKDLG
+840 EMRMLAKDLG

-889 SDLKKLV
+889 SDLRKLV
-896 DGVKNDK
+896 YGVKNDK

-946 TFVGSDKVGK
+946 AFVGSDKVGK
-956 YVEELP
+956 YIEDLP

-994 AVNVFIDRMNQIAK
+994 AVNVFMDRMNQIAK

-1072 DSVDKNGERMF
+1072 DSIDKNGERIF

-1094 ALTSNQVLANK
+1094 ALTSNQILANK

-1118 LKHPLDSAEKGYV
+1118 LKHPLDSTEKGYV

-1236 EEAKKQLKNASE
+1236 EEAKIQLKNANE

-1259 NAADGYIELVKDEII
+1259 NAADGYIELVRDEII

-1354 FLKIWK
+1354 FLKSWK
-1360 AANTLVA
+1360 AVNTLVA
-1367 PSFHVQNSAS
+1367 PSFHVQNAAS

-1481 TVIGSNIE
+1481 TVIGSNVE

-1656 YILGQSLVTSPI
+1656 YILGQSLVTSPVA
-1668 SRMMETNDKDEQ
+1668 RMIETNDKDEQ

-1702 KFSYN
+1702 KFFYN

>member
-27 KRKNVA
+27 KRKNTA

-194 GVVGFIGDVV
+194 GAVGFIGDVV

-298 RDIQRLK
+298 RDIQKLR

-397 VQGFDEAVKDAG
+397 VQGFDEAMKDAG

-422 DSDEGEL
+422 DSNEGEL

-574 EDMPETIKKAYDS
+574 DDMPETIKKAYDS

-625 EGKQIIDSYNEF
+625 EGKQINDSYNEF
-637 LQNNEPKY
+637 LQNNEPK
-645 FEYIENLVHTN
+645 
-656 TAKEDI
+656 
-662 ERQKFL
+662 
-668 SDYTKRHLSDYY
+668 
-680 LLKKRYGG
+680 
-688 SDDVDKFVKK
+688 
-698 RQDIWNEYAE
+698 
-708 QKKIYDAI
+708 
-716 RDKYNI
+716 
-722 FDDRSESKAFSYMR
+722 
-736 EDEKNIY
+736 
-743 KQSAYVVKNFKS
+743 
-755 NYFESSKS
+755 
-763 LVFEIQDFINSKLE
+763 
-777 DALND
+777 
-782 ARLQKFID
+782 FID
-790 KNGGVKKATTISND
+790 KNGVVKKATTISND

-840 EMRSLAKDLG
+840 EMRRLAKDLG

-903 EYNKLNKWLD
+903 EYNKLNKWLN
-913 STKTAQQ
+913 STKTVQQ

-946 TFVGSDKVGK
+946 AFVGSDKVGK
-956 YVEELP
+956 YIEDLP

-994 AVNVFIDRMNQIAK
+994 AVNVFMDRMNQIAK

-1072 DSVDKNGERMF
+1072 DSVDKNGERIF

-1118 LKHPLDSAEKGYV
+1118 LKHPLDSTEKGYV

-1236 EEAKKQLKNASE
+1236 EEAKIQLKNANE

-1259 NAADGYIELVKDEII
+1259 NAADGYIELVRDEII

-1323 QYDGDAVDKV
+1323 EYDGDAVDKV

-1360 AANTLVA
+1360 AVNTLVA
-1367 PSFHVQNSAS
+1367 PSFHIQNSAS

-1426 LAKKYGVIDENFAA
+1426 LAKKYGVIDENFAT

-1476 VLQTS
+1476 VLQAS

>member
-17 DKKSSSKSVS
+17 DKKYSSKSVS
-27 KRKNVA
+27 KRKNSA

-50 TNPVDLAKAK
+50 TRPSDLAKAK
-60 YYYSTDRA
+60 YYYSADRA

-158 PTTDDVSDRKTF
+158 PTTDDVSGRKTF

-176 LGWEDKDPDHLSV
+176 LGWEDKDPNHLSV

-215 SAAKIVKGSGY
+215 STAKIVKGSGY

-298 RDIQRLK
+298 RDIQRLR
-305 LHPENEEGL
+305 LHPENEEGF
-314 SMGIGHL
+314 SIGISHL

-330 ALNKEIISSKSLR
+330 VLNKEIISSKSLR

-355 SLAKKIRTS
+355 SLAKKIRIS

-373 AQTEAQAAKNGINK
+373 AQTEAQAVKNGINK

-397 VQGFDEAVKDAG
+397 VQGFDEAMKDAG
-409 DYDIGNAFYEVFK
+409 DYDIGNALYDVFK

-491 EIGQFEDT
+491 EIGQFENT
-499 KSILQQKRDALDAI
+499 KSILQQKRDSLDAI

-527 FTKDIYRL
+527 FTKNIYRL

-574 EDMPETIKKAYDS
+574 DDMPETIKKAYDS

-597 RRTVLNSEKDKLQA
+597 RRTVLNSEKDKLQT
-611 AIAKAAKRAEEDSL
+611 AIVKASKRAEEDSF
-625 EGKQIIDSYNEF
+625 EGKQING
-637 LQNNEPKY
+637 
-645 FEYIENLVHTN
+645 V
-656 TAKEDI
+656 
-662 ERQKFL
+662 
-668 SDYTKRHLSDYY
+668 
-680 LLKKRYGG
+680 G
-688 SDDVDKFVKK
+688 
-698 RQDIWNEYAE
+698 
-708 QKKIYDAI
+708 
-716 RDKYNI
+716 
-722 FDDRSESKAFSYMR
+722 
-736 EDEKNIY
+736 
-743 KQSAYVVKNFKS
+743 
-755 NYFESSKS
+755 
-763 LVFEIQDFINSKLE
+763 
-777 DALND
+777 
-782 ARLQKFID
+782 LQKFID
-790 KNGGVKKATTISND
+790 KNGGVKNVTTISND
-804 EIKLQKIN
+804 EIKLQKVN

-896 DGVKNDK
+896 DGIKNDK

-913 STKTAQQ
+913 NTKTAQQ

-932 FFKDADHLMTDKRT
+932 FFKDADHLMTDKRAS
-946 TFVGSDKVGK
+946 FVGSDKVGK
-956 YVEELP
+956 YIEDLP

-1008 DEIAAG
+1008 DEISAG

-1035 KDKAASAVIEK
+1035 KDKVASAVIEK

-1072 DSVDKNGERMF
+1072 DSIDKNGERMF
-1083 KTAIWDVYLER
+1083 KTVIWDVYLER

-1131 KGMFYEDVQNTINSS
+1131 KGMFYEDVQNIINSS

-1181 WLPEHIEANLRSA
+1181 WLPEHVEANLRSA

-1236 EEAKKQLKNASE
+1236 EEAKKQLKNANE

-1259 NAADGYIELVKDEII
+1259 NVADGYIELVRDEII

-1354 FLKIWK
+1354 FLKSWK
-1360 AANTLVA
+1360 AVNTLVA

-1402 LSTNDPYQTVK
+1402 LSTNDPYQTVN

-1426 LAKKYGVIDENFAA
+1426 LAKKYGVIDENFAS

-1656 YILGQSLVTSPI
+1656 YILSQSLVTSPVA
-1668 SRMMETNDKDEQ
+1668 RVMETNDKDEQ

>member
-33 PVISKSQPYISQ
+33 PVISKSQPYVSQ

-176 LGWEDKDPDHLSV
+176 LGWEDKDPDHLSI

-194 GVVGFIGDVV
+194 GTVGFIGDVV

-226 GLDAVKAVKETT
+226 GLDAVKAVKEAT

-274 ANYDKT
+274 ANYDKA

-387 TTNLYALARK
+387 TINLYALARK
-397 VQGFDEAVKDAG
+397 VQGFDEAVKDAT

-574 EDMPETIKKAYDS
+574 DDMPETIKKAYDS

-597 RRTVLNSEKDKLQA
+597 RRTVLNSEKAKLQT

-625 EGKQIIDSYNEF
+625 EGKQIID
-637 LQNNEPKY
+637 
-645 FEYIENLVHTN
+645 I
-656 TAKEDI
+656 
-662 ERQKFL
+662 
-668 SDYTKRHLSDYY
+668 
-680 LLKKRYGG
+680 
-688 SDDVDKFVKK
+688 
-698 RQDIWNEYAE
+698 
-708 QKKIYDAI
+708 
-716 RDKYNI
+716 
-722 FDDRSESKAFSYMR
+722 
-736 EDEKNIY
+736 
-743 KQSAYVVKNFKS
+743 
-755 NYFESSKS
+755 
-763 LVFEIQDFINSKLE
+763 
-777 DALND
+777 
-782 ARLQKFID
+782 
-790 KNGGVKKATTISND
+790 KKATTISND

-832 DFDKLTVK
+832 DFDKFTVK
-840 EMRSLAKDLG
+840 EMRRLAKDLG

-874 ITDEGWQHIIDNASP
+874 ITDEGWQYIIDNASP

-913 STKTAQQ
+913 TTKTVQQ

-946 TFVGSDKVGK
+946 AFVGSDKVGK
-956 YVEELP
+956 YVEDLP
-962 EINDR
+962 KINDK
-967 LNHIEGIVNAFK
+967 LNHIEGIVSAFK

-1008 DEIAAG
+1008 DEITAG

-1072 DSVDKNGERMF
+1072 DSIDKNGERMF

-1118 LKHPLDSAEKGYV
+1118 LKHPLDSTEKGYV

-1218 SNNKD
+1218 SNNKN

-1236 EEAKKQLKNASE
+1236 EEAKKQLKNANE

-1259 NAADGYIELVKDEII
+1259 NAADGYIELVRDEII

-1360 AANTLVA
+1360 ATNTLVA

-1489 SIQRMNLWIGRLKKG
+1489 SIQRMNLWICRLKKG

-1656 YILGQSLVTSPI
+1656 YILGQSLVTSPFA
-1668 SRMMETNDKDEQ
+1668 RMMETNDKDEQ

>member
-194 GVVGFIGDVV
+194 GAVGFIGDVV

-226 GLDAVKAVKETT
+226 GLDAVKAVKEAT

-298 RDIQRLK
+298 RDIQKLR

-330 ALNKEIISSKSLR
+330 ALNNEIISSKSLR

-355 SLAKKIRTS
+355 SLAKKIRIS

-373 AQTEAQAAKNGINK
+373 AQTEAQVAKNGINK

-409 DYDIGNAFYEVFK
+409 DYDIGNALYEVFK

-574 EDMPETIKKAYDS
+574 DDMPETIKKAYDS

-597 RRTVLNSEKDKLQA
+597 RRTVLNSEKDKLQT

-625 EGKQIIDSYNEF
+625 KGKQINDSYNEF
-637 LQNNEPKY
+637 LQNNEP
-645 FEYIENLVHTN
+645 
-656 TAKEDI
+656 
-662 ERQKFL
+662 
-668 SDYTKRHLSDYY
+668 
-680 LLKKRYGG
+680 
-688 SDDVDKFVKK
+688 
-698 RQDIWNEYAE
+698 
-708 QKKIYDAI
+708 
-716 RDKYNI
+716 
-722 FDDRSESKAFSYMR
+722 
-736 EDEKNIY
+736 
-743 KQSAYVVKNFKS
+743 
-755 NYFESSKS
+755 
-763 LVFEIQDFINSKLE
+763 
-777 DALND
+777 
-782 ARLQKFID
+782 KFID

-832 DFDKLTVK
+832 DFDKFTVK

-889 SDLKKLV
+889 SDLRKLV

-932 FFKDADHLMTDKRT
+932 FFKDADHLMTDKRA

-956 YVEELP
+956 YVENLP

-1008 DEIAAG
+1008 DEITAG

-1061 FSKSRKSNMVV
+1061 FSKSRKSNMVI

-1105 NIVSFINDMFSKP
+1105 HIVSFINDMFAKP

-1194 QKRVSDLEDM
+1194 QKRVSDLEYM

-1323 QYDGDAVDKV
+1323 QYDVDAVDKV

-1360 AANTLVA
+1360 ATNTLVA

-1461 KLSDVKWKDS
+1461 KLSDVKWKNS

>member
-27 KRKNVA
+27 KRKNTA
-33 PVISKSQPYISQ
+33 PVISKSQPYVSQ

-68 KRNGQLAEYWHNQ
+68 KRNGHLAEYWHNQ

-149 LKQGLKYWN
+149 LKQGFKYWN

-226 GLDAVKAVKETT
+226 GLDAVKAVKEAT

-274 ANYDKT
+274 ANYDKS
-280 LSPEQTKEVAERM
+280 LNPEQTKEVAERM

-387 TTNLYALARK
+387 TANLYALARK

-574 EDMPETIKKAYDS
+574 DDMPETIKKAYDS

-597 RRTVLNSEKDKLQA
+597 RRTVLNSEKDKLQS

-625 EGKQIIDSYNEF
+625 EGKQIID
-637 LQNNEPKY
+637 
-645 FEYIENLVHTN
+645 I
-656 TAKEDI
+656 
-662 ERQKFL
+662 
-668 SDYTKRHLSDYY
+668 
-680 LLKKRYGG
+680 
-688 SDDVDKFVKK
+688 
-698 RQDIWNEYAE
+698 
-708 QKKIYDAI
+708 
-716 RDKYNI
+716 
-722 FDDRSESKAFSYMR
+722 
-736 EDEKNIY
+736 
-743 KQSAYVVKNFKS
+743 
-755 NYFESSKS
+755 
-763 LVFEIQDFINSKLE
+763 
-777 DALND
+777 
-782 ARLQKFID
+782 
-790 KNGGVKKATTISND
+790 KKATTISND
-804 EIKLQKIN
+804 EIKLQKVN

-840 EMRSLAKDLG
+840 EMRGLAKDLG

-903 EYNKLNKWLD
+903 EYNKLNKWLN
-913 STKTAQQ
+913 STKTVQQ

-932 FFKDADHLMTDKRT
+932 FFKDADHLMTDKRVA
-946 TFVGSDKVGK
+946 FVGSDKVGK

-994 AVNVFIDRMNQIAK
+994 AVNVFMDRMNQIAK

-1072 DSVDKNGERMF
+1072 DSIDKNGERIF

-1236 EEAKKQLKNASE
+1236 EEAKKQLKNANE
-1248 IFKQHIGESIE
+1248 VFKQHIGESIE

-1360 AANTLVA
+1360 ATNTLVA

-1384 SIGSDALNPKS
+1384 SIGGDALNPKS

-1693 ATIKDQTVN
+1693 ATIKDQTIN

>member
-194 GVVGFIGDVV
+194 GAVGFIGDVV

-226 GLDAVKAVKETT
+226 GLDAVKAVKEAT

-274 ANYDKT
+274 ANYDKA
-280 LSPEQTKEVAERM
+280 LNPEQTKEVAERM

-298 RDIQRLK
+298 RDIQKLR

-387 TTNLYALARK
+387 TANLYALARK
-397 VQGFDEAVKDAG
+397 VQGFDEAVKDAA
-409 DYDIGNAFYEVFK
+409 DYDIGNAFYDVFK

-574 EDMPETIKKAYDS
+574 DDMPETIKKAYDS

-625 EGKQIIDSYNEF
+625 EGKQIID
-637 LQNNEPKY
+637 
-645 FEYIENLVHTN
+645 I
-656 TAKEDI
+656 
-662 ERQKFL
+662 
-668 SDYTKRHLSDYY
+668 
-680 LLKKRYGG
+680 
-688 SDDVDKFVKK
+688 
-698 RQDIWNEYAE
+698 
-708 QKKIYDAI
+708 
-716 RDKYNI
+716 
-722 FDDRSESKAFSYMR
+722 
-736 EDEKNIY
+736 
-743 KQSAYVVKNFKS
+743 
-755 NYFESSKS
+755 
-763 LVFEIQDFINSKLE
+763 
-777 DALND
+777 
-782 ARLQKFID
+782 
-790 KNGGVKKATTISND
+790 KKATTISND

-821 DSVYKTDFVKP
+821 NSVYKTDFVKP

-840 EMRSLAKDLG
+840 EMRRLAKDLG

-889 SDLKKLV
+889 SDLKKLA

-913 STKTAQQ
+913 STKTVQQ

-932 FFKDADHLMTDKRT
+932 FFKDADHLMTDKRA

-956 YVEELP
+956 YVEDLP

-994 AVNVFIDRMNQIAK
+994 AVNVFMDRMNQIAK
-1008 DEIAAG
+1008 DEISAG

-1072 DSVDKNGERMF
+1072 DSVDKNGERIF

-1105 NIVSFINDMFSKP
+1105 NIVSFINDMFVKP
-1118 LKHPLDSAEKGYV
+1118 LKHPLDSTEKGYV

-1360 AANTLVA
+1360 ATNTLVA

-1384 SIGSDALNPKS
+1384 SIGGDALNPKS

>member
-27 KRKNVA
+27 KRKNTA
-33 PVISKSQPYISQ
+33 PVISKSQPYVSQ

-68 KRNGQLAEYWHNQ
+68 KRNGHLAEYWHNQ

-194 GVVGFIGDVV
+194 GVAGFIGDVV

-215 SAAKIVKGSGY
+215 STAKIVKGSGY
-226 GLDAVKAVKETT
+226 GLDAVKAVKEAT

-252 AGTNADKIKYMKG
+252 AGTNTDKIKYMKG

-274 ANYDKT
+274 ANYDKS
-280 LSPEQTKEVAERM
+280 LNPEQTKEVAERM

-355 SLAKKIRTS
+355 SLAKKIRIS

-373 AQTEAQAAKNGINK
+373 AQTEAQVAKNGINK
-387 TTNLYALARK
+387 TANLYALARK

-574 EDMPETIKKAYDS
+574 DDMPETIKKAYDS

-597 RRTVLNSEKDKLQA
+597 RRTVLNSEKDKLQV
-611 AIAKAAKRAEEDSL
+611 AIAKAAKRAEEDNL
-625 EGKQIIDSYNEF
+625 EGKQIID
-637 LQNNEPKY
+637 
-645 FEYIENLVHTN
+645 I
-656 TAKEDI
+656 
-662 ERQKFL
+662 
-668 SDYTKRHLSDYY
+668 
-680 LLKKRYGG
+680 
-688 SDDVDKFVKK
+688 
-698 RQDIWNEYAE
+698 
-708 QKKIYDAI
+708 
-716 RDKYNI
+716 
-722 FDDRSESKAFSYMR
+722 
-736 EDEKNIY
+736 
-743 KQSAYVVKNFKS
+743 
-755 NYFESSKS
+755 
-763 LVFEIQDFINSKLE
+763 
-777 DALND
+777 
-782 ARLQKFID
+782 
-790 KNGGVKKATTISND
+790 KKATTISND

-821 DSVYKTDFVKP
+821 NSVYKADFVKP

-840 EMRSLAKDLG
+840 EMRWLAKDLG

-913 STKTAQQ
+913 STKTVQQ

-946 TFVGSDKVGK
+946 AFVGSDKVGK

-962 EINDR
+962 EINDK

-994 AVNVFIDRMNQIAK
+994 AVNVFMDRMNQIAK

-1035 KDKAASAVIEK
+1035 KDKATSAVIEK

-1072 DSVDKNGERMF
+1072 DSIDKNGERMF

-1094 ALTSNQVLANK
+1094 ALTSNQILANK

-1118 LKHPLDSAEKGYV
+1118 LKHPLDSTEKGYV

-1236 EEAKKQLKNASE
+1236 EEAKIQLKNANE

-1259 NAADGYIELVKDEII
+1259 NASDGYIELVRDEII

-1354 FLKIWK
+1354 FLKSWK
-1360 AANTLVA
+1360 AVNTLVA

-1426 LAKKYGVIDENFAA
+1426 LAKKYGVIDENFAT

-1656 YILGQSLVTSPI
+1656 YILGQSLVTSPVARI
-1668 SRMMETNDKDEQ
+1668 METNDKDEQ

>member
-27 KRKNVA
+27 KRKNTA

-215 SAAKIVKGSGY
+215 STAKIVKGSGY
-226 GLDAVKAVKETT
+226 GLDAVNAVKETT

-274 ANYDKT
+274 ANYDKS
-280 LSPEQTKEVAERM
+280 LSPEQTKEIAERM

-298 RDIQRLK
+298 RDIQKLR

-373 AQTEAQAAKNGINK
+373 AQTEAQAAKDGINK

-397 VQGFDEAVKDAG
+397 IQGFDEAVKDAG
-409 DYDIGNAFYEVFK
+409 DYDIGNALYEVFK

-499 KSILQQKRDALDAI
+499 KSILQQKRDSLDAI

-574 EDMPETIKKAYDS
+574 DDMPETIKKAYDS
-587 ILKNSDESAA
+587 ILKNSDENAA

-611 AIAKAAKRAEEDSL
+611 AIAKAAKLAEEDSF
-625 EGKQIIDSYNEF
+625 EGKQIIDS
-637 LQNNEPKY
+637 
-645 FEYIENLVHTN
+645 
-656 TAKEDI
+656 
-662 ERQKFL
+662 
-668 SDYTKRHLSDYY
+668 
-680 LLKKRYGG
+680 KK
-688 SDDVDKFVKK
+688 S
-698 RQDIWNEYAE
+698 
-708 QKKIYDAI
+708 
-716 RDKYNI
+716 
-722 FDDRSESKAFSYMR
+722 
-736 EDEKNIY
+736 
-743 KQSAYVVKNFKS
+743 
-755 NYFESSKS
+755 
-763 LVFEIQDFINSKLE
+763 
-777 DALND
+777 
-782 ARLQKFID
+782 
-790 KNGGVKKATTISND
+790 TIVSND

-812 NELSELDKI
+812 NELSELDNI
-821 DSVYKTDFVKP
+821 DSVYKTDFVEP

-840 EMRSLAKDLG
+840 EMRRLAKDLG
-850 IKNYSRANRT
+850 IKNYSHANRT
-860 DIISKLNQHYTSSR
+860 DIISKLNHHYTSSR
-874 ITDEGWQHIIDNASP
+874 ITDEGWQHIIDNASS

-932 FFKDADHLMTDKRT
+932 FFKNADHLMTDKRAS
-946 TFVGSDKVGK
+946 FVGSDKVGK
-956 YVEELP
+956 YIEDLP

-1008 DEIAAG
+1008 DEISAG
-1014 IMTEEQFNKY
+1014 IITEEQFNKY

-1094 ALTSNQVLANK
+1094 ALTSNQILANK

-1118 LKHPLDSAEKGYV
+1118 LKHPLDSTEKGYV

-1236 EEAKKQLKNASE
+1236 EEAKIQLKNANE

-1259 NAADGYIELVKDEII
+1259 NAADGYIELVRDEII

-1354 FLKIWK
+1354 FLKSWK

-1668 SRMMETNDKDEQ
+1668 SRIMETNDKDEQ

-1702 KFSYN
+1702 RFSYN

>member
-194 GVVGFIGDVV
+194 GAVGFIGDVV

-226 GLDAVKAVKETT
+226 GLDAVKAVKEAT

-298 RDIQRLK
+298 RDIQKLR

-355 SLAKKIRTS
+355 SLAKKIRIS

-373 AQTEAQAAKNGINK
+373 AQTEAQVAKNGINK

-409 DYDIGNAFYEVFK
+409 DYDIGNALYEVFK

-574 EDMPETIKKAYDS
+574 DDMPETIKKAYDS

-597 RRTVLNSEKDKLQA
+597 RRTVLNSEKDKLQT

-625 EGKQIIDSYNEF
+625 KGKQINDSYNEF
-637 LQNNEPKY
+637 LQNNEP
-645 FEYIENLVHTN
+645 
-656 TAKEDI
+656 
-662 ERQKFL
+662 
-668 SDYTKRHLSDYY
+668 
-680 LLKKRYGG
+680 
-688 SDDVDKFVKK
+688 
-698 RQDIWNEYAE
+698 
-708 QKKIYDAI
+708 
-716 RDKYNI
+716 
-722 FDDRSESKAFSYMR
+722 
-736 EDEKNIY
+736 
-743 KQSAYVVKNFKS
+743 
-755 NYFESSKS
+755 
-763 LVFEIQDFINSKLE
+763 
-777 DALND
+777 
-782 ARLQKFID
+782 KFID

-832 DFDKLTVK
+832 DFDKFTVK

-889 SDLKKLV
+889 SDLRKLV

-932 FFKDADHLMTDKRT
+932 FFKDADHLMTDKRA

-956 YVEELP
+956 YVENLP

-1008 DEIAAG
+1008 DEITAG

-1105 NIVSFINDMFSKP
+1105 HIVSFINDMFAKP

-1194 QKRVSDLEDM
+1194 QKRVSDLEYM

-1360 AANTLVA
+1360 ATNTLVA

-1384 SIGSDALNPKS
+1384 SIGSDALNPKF

>member
-27 KRKNVA
+27 KRKNTA

-50 TNPVDLAKAK
+50 TKPSDLAKAK
-60 YYYSTDRA
+60 YYYSADRA

-194 GVVGFIGDVV
+194 GAVGFIGDVV

-226 GLDAVKAVKETT
+226 GLDAVKVVKEAT

-298 RDIQRLK
+298 RDIQKLR

-574 EDMPETIKKAYDS
+574 DDMPETIKKAYDS

-597 RRTVLNSEKDKLQA
+597 RRTVLNSEKDKLQT
-611 AIAKAAKRAEEDSL
+611 AIAKASKLTEEDSL
-625 EGKQIIDSYNEF
+625 EGKQI
-637 LQNNEPKY
+637 
-645 FEYIENLVHTN
+645 
-656 TAKEDI
+656 
-662 ERQKFL
+662 
-668 SDYTKRHLSDYY
+668 
-680 LLKKRYGG
+680 
-688 SDDVDKFVKK
+688 
-698 RQDIWNEYAE
+698 
-708 QKKIYDAI
+708 
-716 RDKYNI
+716 
-722 FDDRSESKAFSYMR
+722 
-736 EDEKNIY
+736 
-743 KQSAYVVKNFKS
+743 
-755 NYFESSKS
+755 
-763 LVFEIQDFINSKLE
+763 
-777 DALND
+777 ND

-821 DSVYKTDFVKP
+821 NSVYKTDFVKP

-840 EMRSLAKDLG
+840 EMRRLAKDLG

-896 DGVKNDK
+896 DSVKNDK

-913 STKTAQQ
+913 STKTVQQ

-946 TFVGSDKVGK
+946 AFVGSDKVGK
-956 YVEELP
+956 YVEDLP

-1035 KDKAASAVIEK
+1035 KDKVASAVIEK

-1072 DSVDKNGERMF
+1072 DSIDKNGERMF

-1094 ALTSNQVLANK
+1094 ALTSNQILANK

-1118 LKHPLDSAEKGYV
+1118 LKHPLDSTEKGYV

-1194 QKRVSDLEDM
+1194 HKRVSDLEDM

-1236 EEAKKQLKNASE
+1236 EEAKIQLKNANE

-1259 NAADGYIELVKDEII
+1259 NAADGYIELVRDEII

-1289 TAGRIKFSANNAIT
+1289 TAGRTKFSANNAIT

-1354 FLKIWK
+1354 FLKSWK
-1360 AANTLVA
+1360 AVNTLVA

-1489 SIQRMNLWIGRLKKG
+1489 SIQRMNLWICRLKKG

-1656 YILGQSLVTSPI
+1656 YILGQSLVTSPVARI
-1668 SRMMETNDKDEQ
+1668 METNDKDEQ

>member
-27 KRKNVA
+27 KRKNAA

-50 TNPVDLAKAK
+50 TKPSDLAKAK
-60 YYYSTDRA
+60 YYYSADRA

-93 GERYNRQ
+93 DERYNRQ

-158 PTTDDVSDRKTF
+158 PTTDDVSGRKTF

-226 GLDAVKAVKETT
+226 GLDAVKTVKEAT

-252 AGTNADKIKYMKG
+252 AGTNSDKIKYMKG

-387 TTNLYALARK
+387 TANLYALARK

-574 EDMPETIKKAYDS
+574 DDMPETIKKAYDS

-597 RRTVLNSEKDKLQA
+597 RRTVLNSEKDKLQT

-625 EGKQIIDSYNEF
+625 EGKQIID
-637 LQNNEPKY
+637 
-645 FEYIENLVHTN
+645 I
-656 TAKEDI
+656 
-662 ERQKFL
+662 
-668 SDYTKRHLSDYY
+668 
-680 LLKKRYGG
+680 
-688 SDDVDKFVKK
+688 
-698 RQDIWNEYAE
+698 
-708 QKKIYDAI
+708 
-716 RDKYNI
+716 
-722 FDDRSESKAFSYMR
+722 
-736 EDEKNIY
+736 
-743 KQSAYVVKNFKS
+743 
-755 NYFESSKS
+755 
-763 LVFEIQDFINSKLE
+763 
-777 DALND
+777 
-782 ARLQKFID
+782 
-790 KNGGVKKATTISND
+790 KKATTISND
-804 EIKLQKIN
+804 EIKLQKVN

-840 EMRSLAKDLG
+840 EMRRLAKDLG

-913 STKTAQQ
+913 STKTVQQ

-946 TFVGSDKVGK
+946 AFVGSDKVGK

-1024 FERYFSHILKN
+1024 FEMYFSHILKN

-1072 DSVDKNGERMF
+1072 DSIDKNGERMF

-1094 ALTSNQVLANK
+1094 ALTSNQILANK

-1118 LKHPLDSAEKGYV
+1118 LKHPLDSTEKGYV

-1236 EEAKKQLKNASE
+1236 EEAKKQLKNANE
-1248 IFKQHIGESIE
+1248 VFKQHIGESIE

-1367 PSFHVQNSAS
+1367 PSFHIQNSAS

-1384 SIGSDALNPKS
+1384 SIGGDALNPKS

-1589 YIEIPYSRNLTDT
+1589 YIEIPYSRNLTGT

>member
-17 DKKSSSKSVS
+17 DKKSSSKSVP
-27 KRKNVA
+27 KRKNAA

-136 ITDNDDSTTFVGG
+136 ITDNDDRTTFVGG

-194 GVVGFIGDVV
+194 GVVGFIGDVA

-226 GLDAVKAVKETT
+226 GLDAAKAVKEAT

-265 TTAKDFMKA
+265 TTAKDFIKA
-274 ANYDKT
+274 ANYDKS
-280 LSPEQTKEVAERM
+280 LSPEQTKEIAERM

-298 RDIQRLK
+298 RDIQKLR

-397 VQGFDEAVKDAG
+397 IQGFDEAVKDAG
-409 DYDIGNAFYEVFK
+409 DYDIGNALYEVFK

-429 LDIITSI
+429 LDVITSI

-499 KSILQQKRDALDAI
+499 KSILQQKRDSLDAI

-574 EDMPETIKKAYDS
+574 DDMPDTIKKAYDS
-587 ILKNSDESAA
+587 ILKNSDENAA
-597 RRTVLNSEKDKLQA
+597 RRTVLNSEKDKLQT
-611 AIAKAAKRAEEDSL
+611 AIAKAAKRADEYSL
-625 EGKQIIDSYNEF
+625 EGKQIIDS
-637 LQNNEPKY
+637 
-645 FEYIENLVHTN
+645 
-656 TAKEDI
+656 
-662 ERQKFL
+662 
-668 SDYTKRHLSDYY
+668 
-680 LLKKRYGG
+680 
-688 SDDVDKFVKK
+688 
-698 RQDIWNEYAE
+698 
-708 QKKIYDAI
+708 
-716 RDKYNI
+716 
-722 FDDRSESKAFSYMR
+722 
-736 EDEKNIY
+736 
-743 KQSAYVVKNFKS
+743 
-755 NYFESSKS
+755 
-763 LVFEIQDFINSKLE
+763 
-777 DALND
+777 
-782 ARLQKFID
+782 
-790 KNGGVKKATTISND
+790 KKATTISND
-804 EIKLQKIN
+804 EIKLQKVN

-821 DSVYKTDFVKP
+821 GSVYKTDFVEP

-874 ITDEGWQHIIDNASP
+874 ITDEGWQHIIDNANP

-913 STKTAQQ
+913 NTKTVQQ

-932 FFKDADHLMTDKRT
+932 FFKDADHLMTDKRAA
-946 TFVGSDKVGK
+946 FVGSDKVGK
-956 YVEELP
+956 YIEDLP

-994 AVNVFIDRMNQIAK
+994 AVNVFMDRMNQIAK

-1014 IMTEEQFNKY
+1014 IITEEQFNKY

-1072 DSVDKNGERMF
+1072 DSIDKNGERMF

-1105 NIVSFINDMFSKP
+1105 SIVSFINDIFSKP
-1118 LKHPLDSAEKGYV
+1118 LKHPLDSTEKGYV
-1131 KGMFYEDVQNTINSS
+1131 KGMFYEDVHNIINSS

-1236 EEAKKQLKNASE
+1236 EEAKKQLKNANE

-1259 NAADGYIELVKDEII
+1259 NAADGYIELVRDEII

-1354 FLKIWK
+1354 FLKSWK

-1367 PSFHVQNSAS
+1367 PSFHVQNTAS

-1384 SIGSDALNPKS
+1384 SIGGDALNPKS

-1481 TVIGSNIE
+1481 TVVGSNIE

-1656 YILGQSLVTSPI
+1656 YILGQSLVTSPFV
-1668 SRMMETNDKDEQ
+1668 RMMETNDKDEQ

>member
-27 KRKNVA
+27 KRKNSA
-33 PVISKSQPYISQ
+33 PVISKSQPYTSQ

-50 TNPVDLAKAK
+50 IRPSDLAKAK
-60 YYYSTDRA
+60 YYYSADRA

-158 PTTDDVSDRKTF
+158 PTTDDVSNRKTF

-215 SAAKIVKGSGY
+215 STAKIVKGSGY
-226 GLDAVKAVKETT
+226 GLDAVKSVKEAT

-298 RDIQRLK
+298 RDIQRLR

-355 SLAKKIRTS
+355 SLAKKIRIS

-397 VQGFDEAVKDAG
+397 IQGFDEAMKDAG

-451 EAAFKKAYKKVGDN
+451 EAAFNKAYKKVGDN

-491 EIGQFEDT
+491 EIGQFEYT
-499 KSILQQKRDALDAI
+499 KSILQQKRDSLDAI

-574 EDMPETIKKAYDS
+574 DDMPETIKKAYDS

-611 AIAKAAKRAEEDSL
+611 AIAKAAKRAEEDSF
-625 EGKQIIDSYNEF
+625 EGKQI
-637 LQNNEPKY
+637 
-645 FEYIENLVHTN
+645 
-656 TAKEDI
+656 
-662 ERQKFL
+662 
-668 SDYTKRHLSDYY
+668 
-680 LLKKRYGG
+680 
-688 SDDVDKFVKK
+688 
-698 RQDIWNEYAE
+698 
-708 QKKIYDAI
+708 
-716 RDKYNI
+716 
-722 FDDRSESKAFSYMR
+722 
-736 EDEKNIY
+736 
-743 KQSAYVVKNFKS
+743 S
-755 NYFESSKS
+755 N
-763 LVFEIQDFINSKLE
+763 
-777 DALND
+777 AG
-782 ARLQKFID
+782 LQKFID

-804 EIKLQKIN
+804 EIKLQKVN

-874 ITDEGWQHIIDNASP
+874 ITDEGWQYIIDNANP

-913 STKTAQQ
+913 NTKTAQQ
-920 KIDDYFNSESFQ
+920 KIDNYFNSKSFQ
-932 FFKDADHLMTDKRT
+932 FFKDADHLMTDKRAA
-946 TFVGSDKVGK
+946 FVGSDKVGK
-956 YVEELP
+956 YVEDLP

-994 AVNVFIDRMNQIAK
+994 AVNVFMDRMNQIAK

-1072 DSVDKNGERMF
+1072 DSIDKNGERIF

-1118 LKHPLDSAEKGYV
+1118 LKHPLDSTEKGYV
-1131 KGMFYEDVQNTINSS
+1131 KGMFYEDVQNIINSS

-1212 SFAFKY
+1212 SFIAKY
-1218 SNNKD
+1218 GNNKD

-1236 EEAKKQLKNASE
+1236 EEAKKQLKNANE

-1259 NAADGYIELVKDEII
+1259 NAADGYIELVRDEII

-1323 QYDGDAVDKV
+1323 QYDGDAVEKV

-1354 FLKIWK
+1354 FLKSWK
-1360 AANTLVA
+1360 AVNTLVA
-1367 PSFHVQNSAS
+1367 PSFHVQNAAS

-1571 NMDENTVPENK
+1571 NMDENTVPENN

-1630 PLIKMPLEAYTG
+1630 PLIKMPLEAYTD

-1656 YILGQSLVTSPI
+1656 YILGQSLVTSPAA
-1668 SRMMETNDKDEQ
+1668 RMMETNDKDEQ

>member
-27 KRKNVA
+27 KRKNTA
-33 PVISKSQPYISQ
+33 PVISKSQPYVSQ

-68 KRNGQLAEYWHNQ
+68 KRNGHLAEYWHNQ

-100 QEYNKKYAKEHT
+100 REYNKKYAKEHT

-194 GVVGFIGDVV
+194 GVAGFIGDVV

-215 SAAKIVKGSGY
+215 STAKIVKGSGY
-226 GLDAVKAVKETT
+226 GLDAVKAVKEAT

-252 AGTNADKIKYMKG
+252 AGTNTDKIKYMKG

-274 ANYDKT
+274 ANYDKS
-280 LSPEQTKEVAERM
+280 LNPEQTKEVAERM

-355 SLAKKIRTS
+355 SLAKKIRIS

-373 AQTEAQAAKNGINK
+373 AQTEAQVAKNGINK
-387 TTNLYALARK
+387 TANLYALARK

-574 EDMPETIKKAYDS
+574 DDMPETIKKAYDS

-597 RRTVLNSEKDKLQA
+597 RRTVLNSEKDKLQV
-611 AIAKAAKRAEEDSL
+611 AIAKAAKRAEEDNL
-625 EGKQIIDSYNEF
+625 EGKQIID
-637 LQNNEPKY
+637 
-645 FEYIENLVHTN
+645 I
-656 TAKEDI
+656 
-662 ERQKFL
+662 
-668 SDYTKRHLSDYY
+668 
-680 LLKKRYGG
+680 
-688 SDDVDKFVKK
+688 
-698 RQDIWNEYAE
+698 
-708 QKKIYDAI
+708 
-716 RDKYNI
+716 
-722 FDDRSESKAFSYMR
+722 
-736 EDEKNIY
+736 
-743 KQSAYVVKNFKS
+743 
-755 NYFESSKS
+755 
-763 LVFEIQDFINSKLE
+763 
-777 DALND
+777 
-782 ARLQKFID
+782 
-790 KNGGVKKATTISND
+790 KKATTISND

-821 DSVYKTDFVKP
+821 NSVYKADFVKP

-840 EMRSLAKDLG
+840 EMRWLAKDLG

-913 STKTAQQ
+913 STKTVQQ

-946 TFVGSDKVGK
+946 AFVGSDKVGK

-962 EINDR
+962 EINDK

-994 AVNVFIDRMNQIAK
+994 AVNVFMDRMNQIAK

-1035 KDKAASAVIEK
+1035 KDKATSAVIEK

-1072 DSVDKNGERMF
+1072 DSIDKNGERMF

-1094 ALTSNQVLANK
+1094 ALTSNQILANK

-1118 LKHPLDSAEKGYV
+1118 LKHPLDSTEKGYV

-1236 EEAKKQLKNASE
+1236 EEAKIQLKNANE

-1354 FLKIWK
+1354 FLKSWK
-1360 AANTLVA
+1360 AVNTLVA

-1426 LAKKYGVIDENFAA
+1426 LAKKYGVIDENFAT

-1656 YILGQSLVTSPI
+1656 YILGQSLVTSPVARI
-1668 SRMMETNDKDEQ
+1668 METNDKDEQ

>member
-27 KRKNVA
+27 KRKNSA

-50 TNPVDLAKAK
+50 TRPSDLAKAK
-60 YYYSTDRA
+60 YYYSADRA

-158 PTTDDVSDRKTF
+158 PATDDVSDRKTF

-226 GLDAVKAVKETT
+226 GLDAVKAAKEAT

-252 AGTNADKIKYMKG
+252 AGTNVDKIKYMKG

-280 LSPEQTKEVAERM
+280 LNPEQTKEVAERM

-298 RDIQRLK
+298 RDIQKLR

-355 SLAKKIRTS
+355 SLAKKIRIS

-373 AQTEAQAAKNGINK
+373 AQTEAQASKNGINK

-397 VQGFDEAVKDAG
+397 VQGFDEAMKDAG

-491 EIGQFEDT
+491 EIGQFENT
-499 KSILQQKRDALDAI
+499 KSILQQKRDSLDAI

-574 EDMPETIKKAYDS
+574 DDMPETIKKAYDS
-587 ILKNSDESAA
+587 ILNNSDESAA

-611 AIAKAAKRAEEDSL
+611 AIAKAAKRAEEDSF
-625 EGKQIIDSYNEF
+625 EGKQI
-637 LQNNEPKY
+637 NN
-645 FEYIENLVHTN
+645 
-656 TAKEDI
+656 A
-662 ERQKFL
+662 
-668 SDYTKRHLSDYY
+668 
-680 LLKKRYGG
+680 G
-688 SDDVDKFVKK
+688 
-698 RQDIWNEYAE
+698 
-708 QKKIYDAI
+708 
-716 RDKYNI
+716 
-722 FDDRSESKAFSYMR
+722 
-736 EDEKNIY
+736 
-743 KQSAYVVKNFKS
+743 
-755 NYFESSKS
+755 
-763 LVFEIQDFINSKLE
+763 
-777 DALND
+777 
-782 ARLQKFID
+782 LQKFID
-790 KNGGVKKATTISND
+790 KNGGVKNATTISND
-804 EIKLQKIN
+804 EIKLQKVN

-840 EMRSLAKDLG
+840 EIRSLAKDLG

-913 STKTAQQ
+913 NTKTTQQ

-932 FFKDADHLMTDKRT
+932 FFKDADHLMTDKRAA
-946 TFVGSDKVGK
+946 FVGSDKVGK
-956 YVEELP
+956 YVEDLP

-1046 TNGSFKQFWQFASKG
+1046 TNGSFKQFWQFASKD

-1072 DSVDKNGERMF
+1072 DSIDKNGKRIF

-1105 NIVSFINDMFSKP
+1105 NIVSFINDIFSKP
-1118 LKHPLDSAEKGYV
+1118 LKHPLDSTEKGYV
-1131 KGMFYEDVQNTINSS
+1131 KGMFYEDVQNIINSS

-1212 SFAFKY
+1212 SFIAKY
-1218 SNNKD
+1218 GNNKN
-1223 KPYVDRSVLETQL
+1223 KPYVDRSVLEAQL
-1236 EEAKKQLKNASE
+1236 EEAKKQLKTANE

-1259 NAADGYIELVKDEII
+1259 NAADGYIELVRDEII

-1354 FLKIWK
+1354 FLKSWK
-1360 AANTLVA
+1360 AVNTLVA
-1367 PSFHVQNSAS
+1367 PSFHVQNAAS

-1504 DDFEEATRKVDQF
+1504 DNFEEATRKVDQF

-1656 YILGQSLVTSPI
+1656 YILGQSLVTSPVV
-1668 SRMMETNDKDEQ
+1668 RMMETNDKDEQ

-1702 KFSYN
+1702 KFFYN

>member
-27 KRKNVA
+27 KRKNAA
-33 PVISKSQPYISQ
+33 PVISKSQPYVSQ

-194 GVVGFIGDVV
+194 GAVGFIGDVV

-226 GLDAVKAVKETT
+226 GLDAVKAVKEAT

-330 ALNKEIISSKSLR
+330 VLNKEIISSKSLR

-397 VQGFDEAVKDAG
+397 VQGFDEAVKDAT

-574 EDMPETIKKAYDS
+574 DDMPETIKKAYDS
-587 ILKNSDESAA
+587 ILNNSDESAA

-637 LQNNEPKY
+637 LQNNEPK
-645 FEYIENLVHTN
+645 
-656 TAKEDI
+656 
-662 ERQKFL
+662 
-668 SDYTKRHLSDYY
+668 
-680 LLKKRYGG
+680 
-688 SDDVDKFVKK
+688 
-698 RQDIWNEYAE
+698 
-708 QKKIYDAI
+708 
-716 RDKYNI
+716 
-722 FDDRSESKAFSYMR
+722 
-736 EDEKNIY
+736 
-743 KQSAYVVKNFKS
+743 
-755 NYFESSKS
+755 
-763 LVFEIQDFINSKLE
+763 
-777 DALND
+777 
-782 ARLQKFID
+782 FID
-790 KNGGVKKATTISND
+790 KNGVVKKATTISND
-804 EIKLQKIN
+804 EIKLQKVN

-840 EMRSLAKDLG
+840 EMRGLAKDLG

-913 STKTAQQ
+913 STKTVQQ

-946 TFVGSDKVGK
+946 AFVGSDKVGK
-956 YVEELP
+956 YIEDLP

-994 AVNVFIDRMNQIAK
+994 AVNVFMDRMNQIAK
-1008 DEIAAG
+1008 DEIVAG
-1014 IMTEEQFNKY
+1014 IMTEEQINKY

-1072 DSVDKNGERMF
+1072 DSVDKNGERIF

-1118 LKHPLDSAEKGYV
+1118 LKHPLDSTEKGYV

-1236 EEAKKQLKNASE
+1236 EEAKIQLKNANE

-1259 NAADGYIELVKDEII
+1259 NAADGYIELVRDEII

-1354 FLKIWK
+1354 FLKSWK

-1367 PSFHVQNSAS
+1367 PSFHVQNAAS

-1384 SIGSDALNPKS
+1384 SIGGDALNPKS

-1489 SIQRMNLWIGRLKKG
+1489 SIQRMNLWICRLKKG

-1668 SRMMETNDKDEQ
+1668 SRIMETNDKDEQ

>member
-33 PVISKSQPYISQ
+33 PVISKSQPYVSQ

-176 LGWEDKDPDHLSV
+176 LGWEDKDPDHLSI

-194 GVVGFIGDVV
+194 GTVGFIGDVV

-226 GLDAVKAVKETT
+226 GLDAVKAVKEAT

-274 ANYDKT
+274 ANYDKA

-298 RDIQRLK
+298 RDIQKLR

-387 TTNLYALARK
+387 TANLYALARK
-397 VQGFDEAVKDAG
+397 VQGFDEAVKDAT

-574 EDMPETIKKAYDS
+574 DDMPETIKKAYDS

-597 RRTVLNSEKDKLQA
+597 RRTVLNSEKAKLQT

-625 EGKQIIDSYNEF
+625 EGKQIID
-637 LQNNEPKY
+637 
-645 FEYIENLVHTN
+645 I
-656 TAKEDI
+656 
-662 ERQKFL
+662 
-668 SDYTKRHLSDYY
+668 
-680 LLKKRYGG
+680 
-688 SDDVDKFVKK
+688 
-698 RQDIWNEYAE
+698 
-708 QKKIYDAI
+708 
-716 RDKYNI
+716 
-722 FDDRSESKAFSYMR
+722 
-736 EDEKNIY
+736 
-743 KQSAYVVKNFKS
+743 
-755 NYFESSKS
+755 
-763 LVFEIQDFINSKLE
+763 
-777 DALND
+777 
-782 ARLQKFID
+782 
-790 KNGGVKKATTISND
+790 KKATTISND
-804 EIKLQKIN
+804 EIKLQKTN

-832 DFDKLTVK
+832 DFDKFTVK
-840 EMRSLAKDLG
+840 EMRRLAKDLG

-874 ITDEGWQHIIDNASP
+874 ITDEGWQYIIDNASP

-913 STKTAQQ
+913 TTKTVQQ

-946 TFVGSDKVGK
+946 AFVGSDKVGK
-956 YVEELP
+956 YVEDLP
-962 EINDR
+962 KINDK

-979 RGEVTKEAF
+979 RGEVTKDAF

-994 AVNVFIDRMNQIAK
+994 AVNVFMDRMNQIAK
-1008 DEIAAG
+1008 DEITAG

-1118 LKHPLDSAEKGYV
+1118 LKHPLDSTEKGYV

-1218 SNNKD
+1218 SNNKN

-1236 EEAKKQLKNASE
+1236 EEAKIQLKNANE

-1259 NAADGYIELVKDEII
+1259 NAADGYIELVRDEII

-1360 AANTLVA
+1360 ATNTLVA

-1656 YILGQSLVTSPI
+1656 YILGQSLVTSPFA
-1668 SRMMETNDKDEQ
+1668 RMMETNDKDEQ

>member
-17 DKKSSSKSVS
+17 GKKSSSKPVS
-27 KRKNVA
+27 KRKNTA

-50 TNPVDLAKAK
+50 TRPSDLAKAK
-60 YYYSTDRA
+60 YYYSADRA

-81 MADKNSSFHKYY
+81 MADKNSNFHKYY

-204 TDPLSYINPFS
+204 TDPLSYFNPFS
-215 SAAKIVKGSGY
+215 STAKIVKGSGY
-226 GLDAVKAVKETT
+226 GLDAVKAVKEAT

-298 RDIQRLK
+298 RDIQKLR

-355 SLAKKIRTS
+355 SLAKKIRIS

-397 VQGFDEAVKDAG
+397 IQGFDEAMKDAG

-482 IMGEMNFSD
+482 IMGEINFSD

-499 KSILQQKRDALDAI
+499 KSILQQKRDSLDAI

-574 EDMPETIKKAYDS
+574 DDMPETIKKAYDS

-611 AIAKAAKRAEEDSL
+611 AIAKAAKLAEEDSL
-625 EGKQIIDSYNEF
+625 EGKQIIDN
-637 LQNNEPKY
+637 
-645 FEYIENLVHTN
+645 
-656 TAKEDI
+656 
-662 ERQKFL
+662 
-668 SDYTKRHLSDYY
+668 
-680 LLKKRYGG
+680 
-688 SDDVDKFVKK
+688 
-698 RQDIWNEYAE
+698 
-708 QKKIYDAI
+708 
-716 RDKYNI
+716 
-722 FDDRSESKAFSYMR
+722 
-736 EDEKNIY
+736 
-743 KQSAYVVKNFKS
+743 
-755 NYFESSKS
+755 
-763 LVFEIQDFINSKLE
+763 
-777 DALND
+777 
-782 ARLQKFID
+782 
-790 KNGGVKKATTISND
+790 KKATTISND

-821 DSVYKTDFVKP
+821 NSVYKTDFVKP
-832 DFDKLTVK
+832 DFDKFTVK
-840 EMRSLAKDLG
+840 EMRGLAKDLG

-874 ITDEGWQHIIDNASP
+874 ITDEGWQYIIDNASP

-913 STKTAQQ
+913 NTKTAQQ

-932 FFKDADHLMTDKRT
+932 FFKDADHLMTDKRAA
-946 TFVGSDKVGK
+946 FVGSDKVGK
-956 YVEELP
+956 YIEDLP

-994 AVNVFIDRMNQIAK
+994 AVNVFMDRMNQIAK

-1072 DSVDKNGERMF
+1072 DSIDKNGERIF

-1094 ALTSNQVLANK
+1094 ALTSNQILANK

-1118 LKHPLDSAEKGYV
+1118 LKHPLDSTEKGYV
-1131 KGMFYEDVQNTINSS
+1131 KGMFYEDVHNTINSS

-1194 QKRVSDLEDM
+1194 QKRVSDLEYM

-1236 EEAKKQLKNASE
+1236 EEAKKQLKNANE

-1259 NAADGYIELVKDEII
+1259 NAADGYIELVRDEII

-1354 FLKIWK
+1354 FLKSWK

-1367 PSFHVQNSAS
+1367 PSFHVQNAAS

-1560 RNINYGIDEIQ
+1560 RNINYGINEIQ

-1647 GMDIDSPLE
+1647 GMDINSPLE
-1656 YILGQSLVTSPI
+1656 YILGQSLVTSPV
-1668 SRMMETNDKDEQ
+1668 SRIMETNDKDEQ

>member
-27 KRKNVA
+27 KRKNAA

-50 TNPVDLAKAK
+50 TRPSDLAKAK
-60 YYYSTDRA
+60 YYYSADRA

-93 GERYNRQ
+93 GERYNKQ

-176 LGWEDKDPDHLSV
+176 LGWEDKDPNHLSV
-189 SDVGR
+189 SDIGR
-194 GVVGFIGDVV
+194 GAVGFIGDVV

-215 SAAKIVKGSGY
+215 STAKIVKGSGY
-226 GLDAVKAVKETT
+226 GLDAVKAVKEAT

-265 TTAKDFMKA
+265 TTSKDFMKA

-298 RDIQRLK
+298 RDIQRLR

-574 EDMPETIKKAYDS
+574 DDMPETIKKAYDS

-597 RRTVLNSEKDKLQA
+597 RRTVLNSEKDKLQS

-625 EGKQIIDSYNEF
+625 EGKQINDSYNEF
-637 LQNNEPKY
+637 LQNNEPK
-645 FEYIENLVHTN
+645 
-656 TAKEDI
+656 
-662 ERQKFL
+662 
-668 SDYTKRHLSDYY
+668 
-680 LLKKRYGG
+680 
-688 SDDVDKFVKK
+688 
-698 RQDIWNEYAE
+698 
-708 QKKIYDAI
+708 
-716 RDKYNI
+716 
-722 FDDRSESKAFSYMR
+722 
-736 EDEKNIY
+736 
-743 KQSAYVVKNFKS
+743 
-755 NYFESSKS
+755 
-763 LVFEIQDFINSKLE
+763 
-777 DALND
+777 
-782 ARLQKFID
+782 FID
-790 KNGGVKKATTISND
+790 KNGVVKKATTISND
-804 EIKLQKIN
+804 EIKLQKVN

-832 DFDKLTVK
+832 DFDKFTVK
-840 EMRSLAKDLG
+840 EMRRLAKDLG

-913 STKTAQQ
+913 STKTVQQ

-932 FFKDADHLMTDKRT
+932 FFKDADHLMTDKRAA
-946 TFVGSDKVGK
+946 FVGSDNVGK
-956 YVEELP
+956 YVEDLP

-994 AVNVFIDRMNQIAK
+994 AVNVFMDRMNQIAK

-1072 DSVDKNGERMF
+1072 DSIDKNGERMF

-1094 ALTSNQVLANK
+1094 ALTSNQILANK

-1118 LKHPLDSAEKGYV
+1118 LKHPLDSTEKGYV

-1236 EEAKKQLKNASE
+1236 EEAKIQLKNANE

-1259 NAADGYIELVKDEII
+1259 NAADGYIELVRDEII

-1354 FLKIWK
+1354 FLKSWK

-1367 PSFHVQNSAS
+1367 PSFHVQNAAS

-1656 YILGQSLVTSPI
+1656 YILGQSLVTSPVARI
-1668 SRMMETNDKDEQ
+1668 METNDKDEQ

>member
-33 PVISKSQPYISQ
+33 PVISKSQPYVSQ

-68 KRNGQLAEYWHNQ
+68 KRNGHLAEYWHNQ

-176 LGWEDKDPDHLSV
+176 LGWEDKDPDHLSI

-194 GVVGFIGDVV
+194 GAVGFIGDVV

-397 VQGFDEAVKDAG
+397 VQGFDEAVKDAT

-574 EDMPETIKKAYDS
+574 DDMPETIKKAYDS

-597 RRTVLNSEKDKLQA
+597 RRTVLNSEKAKLQT

-625 EGKQIIDSYNEF
+625 EGKQIID
-637 LQNNEPKY
+637 
-645 FEYIENLVHTN
+645 I
-656 TAKEDI
+656 
-662 ERQKFL
+662 
-668 SDYTKRHLSDYY
+668 
-680 LLKKRYGG
+680 
-688 SDDVDKFVKK
+688 
-698 RQDIWNEYAE
+698 
-708 QKKIYDAI
+708 
-716 RDKYNI
+716 
-722 FDDRSESKAFSYMR
+722 
-736 EDEKNIY
+736 
-743 KQSAYVVKNFKS
+743 
-755 NYFESSKS
+755 
-763 LVFEIQDFINSKLE
+763 
-777 DALND
+777 
-782 ARLQKFID
+782 
-790 KNGGVKKATTISND
+790 KKATTISND

-832 DFDKLTVK
+832 DFDKFTVK
-840 EMRSLAKDLG
+840 EMRRLAKDLG

-874 ITDEGWQHIIDNASP
+874 ITDEDWQYIIDNASP

-913 STKTAQQ
+913 TTKTVQQ

-946 TFVGSDKVGK
+946 AFVGSDKVGK
-956 YVEELP
+956 YVEDLP
-962 EINDR
+962 EINDK

-994 AVNVFIDRMNQIAK
+994 AVNVFMDRMNQIAK

-1118 LKHPLDSAEKGYV
+1118 LKHPLDSTEKGYV

-1218 SNNKD
+1218 SNNKN

-1259 NAADGYIELVKDEII
+1259 NAADGYIELVRDEII

-1360 AANTLVA
+1360 ATNTLVA

-1647 GMDIDSPLE
+1647 GIDIDSPLE
-1656 YILGQSLVTSPI
+1656 YILGQSLVTSPVARI
-1668 SRMMETNDKDEQ
+1668 METNDKDEQ

>member
-194 GVVGFIGDVV
+194 GAVGFIGDVV

-226 GLDAVKAVKETT
+226 GLDAVKAVKEAT

-298 RDIQRLK
+298 RDIQKLR

-355 SLAKKIRTS
+355 SLAKKIRIS

-373 AQTEAQAAKNGINK
+373 AQTEAQVAKNGINK
-387 TTNLYALARK
+387 TINLYALARK

-409 DYDIGNAFYEVFK
+409 DYDIGNALYEVFK

-574 EDMPETIKKAYDS
+574 DDMPETIKKAYDS

-597 RRTVLNSEKDKLQA
+597 RRTVLNSEKDKLQT

-625 EGKQIIDSYNEF
+625 KGKQINDSYNEF
-637 LQNNEPKY
+637 LQNNEP
-645 FEYIENLVHTN
+645 
-656 TAKEDI
+656 
-662 ERQKFL
+662 
-668 SDYTKRHLSDYY
+668 
-680 LLKKRYGG
+680 
-688 SDDVDKFVKK
+688 
-698 RQDIWNEYAE
+698 
-708 QKKIYDAI
+708 
-716 RDKYNI
+716 
-722 FDDRSESKAFSYMR
+722 
-736 EDEKNIY
+736 
-743 KQSAYVVKNFKS
+743 
-755 NYFESSKS
+755 
-763 LVFEIQDFINSKLE
+763 
-777 DALND
+777 
-782 ARLQKFID
+782 KFID

-832 DFDKLTVK
+832 DFDKFTVK

-889 SDLKKLV
+889 SDLRKLV

-932 FFKDADHLMTDKRT
+932 FFKDADHLMTDKRA

-956 YVEELP
+956 YVENLP

-1008 DEIAAG
+1008 DEITAG
-1014 IMTEEQFNKY
+1014 IITEEQFNKY

-1105 NIVSFINDMFSKP
+1105 NIVSFINDMFVKP

-1194 QKRVSDLEDM
+1194 QKRVSDLEYM

-1354 FLKIWK
+1354 FLKSWK

-1619 LDVDKLIGSTS
+1619 FDVDKLIGSTS

>member
-27 KRKNVA
+27 KRKNAA
-33 PVISKSQPYISQ
+33 PVISKSQPYVSQ

-68 KRNGQLAEYWHNQ
+68 KRNGQLAKYWHNQ

-93 GERYNRQ
+93 DERYNRQ

-176 LGWEDKDPDHLSV
+176 LGWEDKDPNHLSI

-194 GVVGFIGDVV
+194 GAVGFIGDVV

-215 SAAKIVKGSGY
+215 STAKIVKGSGY
-226 GLDAVKAVKETT
+226 GLDAVKAVKEST

-274 ANYDKT
+274 ANYDKS

-298 RDIQRLK
+298 RDIQKLR

-387 TTNLYALARK
+387 TANLYALARK

-574 EDMPETIKKAYDS
+574 DDMPETIKKAYDS

-597 RRTVLNSEKDKLQA
+597 RRTVLNSEKDKLQS

-637 LQNNEPKY
+637 LQNNEPK
-645 FEYIENLVHTN
+645 
-656 TAKEDI
+656 
-662 ERQKFL
+662 
-668 SDYTKRHLSDYY
+668 
-680 LLKKRYGG
+680 
-688 SDDVDKFVKK
+688 
-698 RQDIWNEYAE
+698 
-708 QKKIYDAI
+708 
-716 RDKYNI
+716 
-722 FDDRSESKAFSYMR
+722 
-736 EDEKNIY
+736 
-743 KQSAYVVKNFKS
+743 
-755 NYFESSKS
+755 
-763 LVFEIQDFINSKLE
+763 
-777 DALND
+777 
-782 ARLQKFID
+782 FID
-790 KNGGVKKATTISND
+790 KNGVVKKATTISND
-804 EIKLQKIN
+804 EIKLQKVN

-840 EMRSLAKDLG
+840 EMRRLAKDLG

-946 TFVGSDKVGK
+946 AFVGSDNVGK
-956 YVEELP
+956 YVEDLP

-994 AVNVFIDRMNQIAK
+994 AVNVFMDRMNQIAK

-1072 DSVDKNGERMF
+1072 DSIDKNGERMF

-1094 ALTSNQVLANK
+1094 ALTSNQILANK
-1105 NIVSFINDMFSKP
+1105 SIVSFINDMFSKP
-1118 LKHPLDSAEKGYV
+1118 LKHPLDSTEKGYV

-1236 EEAKKQLKNASE
+1236 EEAKIQLKNANE

-1354 FLKIWK
+1354 FLKSWK

-1367 PSFHVQNSAS
+1367 PSFHVQNAAS

-1656 YILGQSLVTSPI
+1656 YILGQSLVTSPFARI
-1668 SRMMETNDKDEQ
+1668 METNDKDEQ

>member
-27 KRKNVA
+27 KRKNAA

-189 SDVGR
+189 SDIGR
-194 GVVGFIGDVV
+194 GAVGFIGDVV

-226 GLDAVKAVKETT
+226 GLDAVKAVKEAT

-274 ANYDKT
+274 ANYDKA

-298 RDIQRLK
+298 RDIQKLR

-397 VQGFDEAVKDAG
+397 VQGFDEAVKDAT

-574 EDMPETIKKAYDS
+574 DDMPETIKKAYDS

-597 RRTVLNSEKDKLQA
+597 RRTVLNSEKDKLQT

-625 EGKQIIDSYNEF
+625 EGKQIIDS
-637 LQNNEPKY
+637 
-645 FEYIENLVHTN
+645 
-656 TAKEDI
+656 
-662 ERQKFL
+662 
-668 SDYTKRHLSDYY
+668 
-680 LLKKRYGG
+680 
-688 SDDVDKFVKK
+688 
-698 RQDIWNEYAE
+698 
-708 QKKIYDAI
+708 
-716 RDKYNI
+716 
-722 FDDRSESKAFSYMR
+722 
-736 EDEKNIY
+736 
-743 KQSAYVVKNFKS
+743 
-755 NYFESSKS
+755 
-763 LVFEIQDFINSKLE
+763 
-777 DALND
+777 
-782 ARLQKFID
+782 
-790 KNGGVKKATTISND
+790 KKATTISND
-804 EIKLQKIN
+804 EIKLQKVN

-832 DFDKLTVK
+832 DFDKFTVK
-840 EMRSLAKDLG
+840 EMRNLAKDLG

-889 SDLKKLV
+889 SDLRKLV

-946 TFVGSDKVGK
+946 AFVGSDKVGK

-994 AVNVFIDRMNQIAK
+994 AVNVFMDRMNQIAK

-1072 DSVDKNGERMF
+1072 DSIDKNGERIF

-1105 NIVSFINDMFSKP
+1105 NIVSFINDMFVKP

-1360 AANTLVA
+1360 ATNTLVA
-1367 PSFHVQNSAS
+1367 PSFHVQNAAS

>member
-27 KRKNVA
+27 KRKNAA
-33 PVISKSQPYISQ
+33 PVISKSQPYVSQ

-93 GERYNRQ
+93 DERYNRQ

-194 GVVGFIGDVV
+194 GAVGFIGDVV

-226 GLDAVKAVKETT
+226 GLDAVKAVKEAT

-397 VQGFDEAVKDAG
+397 VQGFDEAVKDAT

-574 EDMPETIKKAYDS
+574 DDMPETIKKAYDS
-587 ILKNSDESAA
+587 ILNNSDESAA

-637 LQNNEPKY
+637 LQNNEPK
-645 FEYIENLVHTN
+645 
-656 TAKEDI
+656 
-662 ERQKFL
+662 
-668 SDYTKRHLSDYY
+668 
-680 LLKKRYGG
+680 
-688 SDDVDKFVKK
+688 
-698 RQDIWNEYAE
+698 
-708 QKKIYDAI
+708 
-716 RDKYNI
+716 
-722 FDDRSESKAFSYMR
+722 
-736 EDEKNIY
+736 
-743 KQSAYVVKNFKS
+743 
-755 NYFESSKS
+755 
-763 LVFEIQDFINSKLE
+763 
-777 DALND
+777 
-782 ARLQKFID
+782 FID
-790 KNGGVKKATTISND
+790 KNGVVKKATTISND
-804 EIKLQKIN
+804 EIKLQKVN

-821 DSVYKTDFVKP
+821 NSVYKADFVKP

-840 EMRSLAKDLG
+840 EMRVLAKDLG

-913 STKTAQQ
+913 STKTVQQ

-946 TFVGSDKVGK
+946 AFVGSDKVGK
-956 YVEELP
+956 YIEDLP

-994 AVNVFIDRMNQIAK
+994 AVNVFMDRMNQIAK
-1008 DEIAAG
+1008 DEIVAG

-1072 DSVDKNGERMF
+1072 DSVDKNGERIF

-1094 ALTSNQVLANK
+1094 ALTSNQILANK

-1118 LKHPLDSAEKGYV
+1118 LKHPLDSTEKGYV

-1236 EEAKKQLKNASE
+1236 EEAKIQLKNANE

-1259 NAADGYIELVKDEII
+1259 NAADGYIELVRDEII

-1354 FLKIWK
+1354 FLKSWK

-1367 PSFHVQNSAS
+1367 PSFHVQNAAS

-1384 SIGSDALNPKS
+1384 SIGGDALNPKS

-1489 SIQRMNLWIGRLKKG
+1489 SIQRMNLWICRLKKG

-1668 SRMMETNDKDEQ
+1668 SRIMETNDKDEQ

>member
-100 QEYNKKYAKEHT
+100 HEYNKKYAKEHT

-194 GVVGFIGDVV
+194 GAVGFIGDVV

-226 GLDAVKAVKETT
+226 GLDAVKAVKEAT

-298 RDIQRLK
+298 RDIQKLR

-330 ALNKEIISSKSLR
+330 ALNNEIISSKSLR

-355 SLAKKIRTS
+355 SLAKKIRIS

-373 AQTEAQAAKNGINK
+373 AQTEAQVAKNGINK

-397 VQGFDEAVKDAG
+397 VQGFDEAVKDAT

-574 EDMPETIKKAYDS
+574 DDMPETIKKAYDS

-597 RRTVLNSEKDKLQA
+597 RRTVLNSEKDKLQT

-625 EGKQIIDSYNEF
+625 KGKQINDSYNEF
-637 LQNNEPKY
+637 LQNNEP
-645 FEYIENLVHTN
+645 
-656 TAKEDI
+656 
-662 ERQKFL
+662 
-668 SDYTKRHLSDYY
+668 
-680 LLKKRYGG
+680 
-688 SDDVDKFVKK
+688 
-698 RQDIWNEYAE
+698 
-708 QKKIYDAI
+708 
-716 RDKYNI
+716 
-722 FDDRSESKAFSYMR
+722 
-736 EDEKNIY
+736 
-743 KQSAYVVKNFKS
+743 
-755 NYFESSKS
+755 
-763 LVFEIQDFINSKLE
+763 
-777 DALND
+777 
-782 ARLQKFID
+782 KFID

-832 DFDKLTVK
+832 DFDKFTVK

-889 SDLKKLV
+889 SDLRKLV

-932 FFKDADHLMTDKRT
+932 FFKDADHLMTDKRA

-956 YVEELP
+956 YVENLP

-1105 NIVSFINDMFSKP
+1105 NIVSFINDMFAKP

-1194 QKRVSDLEDM
+1194 QKRVSDLEYM

-1323 QYDGDAVDKV
+1323 QYDVDAVDKV

-1360 AANTLVA
+1360 ATNTLVA

>member
-194 GVVGFIGDVV
+194 GAVGFIGDVV

-226 GLDAVKAVKETT
+226 GLDAVKAVKEAT

-298 RDIQRLK
+298 RDIQKLR

-330 ALNKEIISSKSLR
+330 ALNNEIISSKSLR

-355 SLAKKIRTS
+355 SLAKKIRIS

-373 AQTEAQAAKNGINK
+373 AQTEAQVAKNGINK

-409 DYDIGNAFYEVFK
+409 DYDIGNALYEVFK

-574 EDMPETIKKAYDS
+574 DDMPETIKKAYDS

-597 RRTVLNSEKDKLQA
+597 RRTVLNSEKDKLQT

-625 EGKQIIDSYNEF
+625 KGKQINDSYNEF
-637 LQNNEPKY
+637 LQNNEP
-645 FEYIENLVHTN
+645 
-656 TAKEDI
+656 
-662 ERQKFL
+662 
-668 SDYTKRHLSDYY
+668 
-680 LLKKRYGG
+680 
-688 SDDVDKFVKK
+688 
-698 RQDIWNEYAE
+698 
-708 QKKIYDAI
+708 
-716 RDKYNI
+716 
-722 FDDRSESKAFSYMR
+722 
-736 EDEKNIY
+736 
-743 KQSAYVVKNFKS
+743 
-755 NYFESSKS
+755 
-763 LVFEIQDFINSKLE
+763 
-777 DALND
+777 
-782 ARLQKFID
+782 KFID

-832 DFDKLTVK
+832 DFDKFTVK

-889 SDLKKLV
+889 SDLRKLV

-932 FFKDADHLMTDKRT
+932 FFKDADHLMTDKRA

-956 YVEELP
+956 YVENLP

-1008 DEIAAG
+1008 DEITAG

-1105 NIVSFINDMFSKP
+1105 NIVSFINDMFAKP

-1194 QKRVSDLEDM
+1194 QKRVSDLEYM

-1236 EEAKKQLKNASE
+1236 EEAKIQLKNTNE

-1259 NAADGYIELVKDEII
+1259 NAADGYIELVRDEII

-1354 FLKIWK
+1354 FLKSWK
-1360 AANTLVA
+1360 ATNTLVA

-1571 NMDENTVPENK
+1571 NMDKNTVPENK

-1656 YILGQSLVTSPI
+1656 YILGQSLVTSPVA
-1668 SRMMETNDKDEQ
+1668 RMMETNDKDEQ

-1693 ATIKDQTVN
+1693 ATIKDQTIN